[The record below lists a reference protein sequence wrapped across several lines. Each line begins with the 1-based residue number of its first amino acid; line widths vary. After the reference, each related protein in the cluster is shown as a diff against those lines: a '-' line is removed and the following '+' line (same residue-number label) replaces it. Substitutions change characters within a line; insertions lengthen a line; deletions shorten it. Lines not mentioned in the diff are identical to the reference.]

1 MRRKRTQSRLG
12 LFRQQAQACILEAM
26 DTNGGMTMR
35 YRQAAYYTVLAQRAL
50 WRTPPAGQPL
60 QPSDIKQLYS
70 DELRAALAAD
80 FALSFSL
87 AQIAEYDQSDGAAPL
102 IITDRERWAAAHAHA
117 LVYDM
122 VQPGCD
128 IARSQAGIDA
138 LCALAHPPQ
147 TSLSSTIHLC
157 DTNLGGVLAQASGM
171 VLSQPEQT
179 VYCLIDSA
187 VAQDDTPW
195 HVAKLLSPAADGTI
209 TPIIQLRSKTLLA
222 TLSTYE
228 LLTLFIGYGYEPR
241 IVDCTTA
248 DPRQPDADYAA
259 ALAWAT
265 ERTTALRQPAQ
276 PRPHKARRPLL
287 LVRTPGQLDTL
298 LAEHETQ
305 ENSLAPAEHDSGDVQ
320 PSSIARAQA
329 ALAHRKADSADSSW
343 ARTQAWLAQVVAWCE
358 PENLFDAAGN
368 LTFAETKALPHTAAA
383 HADDDHANS
392 HTAQLTATQPALS
405 ATPRRRPAI
414 EPYAVVATPPGTQ
427 RSNTLSGV
435 SSYLADLA
443 KDAAPD
449 SFRLF
454 ISPSLQS
461 GTLAQRFASH
471 PRAWQ
476 WGSQPGIAPHAPD
489 SHTMS
494 YPAAS
499 ALRGMQLGYLE
510 QGRQSVF
517 VGASV
522 YEDIGA
528 ASRSYTVALA
538 SQPSDAPLPSLN
550 TILSHQSAEQITN
563 ALDQRDAPTTV
574 YFPADSNCA
583 VVTLDMMLSSTQAIN
598 ILHASDTTQLTWL
611 TTKAA
616 RAQMHAGLATW
627 NFASHASPDIV
638 LAACGDIATTE
649 VLAAIELI
657 AHSCPAARVRCVN
670 ISSLTPRGF
679 GTLAQPVSR
688 RTLARTVTTTKPV
701 IIAYPGEERSLAAT
715 LFAYGVDSRQFDIHS
730 FGLAPCGDT
739 LMTSLIRQQASR
751 YDLAIA
757 AATCLSA
764 TGVISP
770 DDAQRLAGHCH
781 AAIEQCLAHAREH
794 HTDHP
799 MVTTWQWQQGQ

>member
-1 MRRKRTQSRLG
+1 
-12 LFRQQAQACILEAM
+12 M
-26 DTNGGMTMR
+26 DTNGGMMR
-35 YRQAAYYTVLAQRAL
+35 YRQAAYYTVLAQRTL
-50 WRTPPAGQPL
+50 WRTPPAGQPG
-60 QPSDIKQLYS
+60 QTSDIKQLYS

-80 FALSFSL
+80 FALSFSM
-87 AQIAEYDQSDGAAPL
+87 AQITEYDQSDGTAPL
-102 IITDRERWAAAHAHA
+102 IITDCDRWAAARAHA

-122 VQPGCD
+122 LQPGCN

-138 LCALAHPPQ
+138 LCALTHDPQ

-157 DTNLGGVLAQASGM
+157 DARLGGALAQASGR
-171 VLSQPEQT
+171 VLGQPEQT
-179 VYCLIDSA
+179 IYCLIDSA

-195 HVAKLLSPAADGTI
+195 HLAKLLSPATDGTI
-209 TPIIQLRSKTLLA
+209 VPIIQLRPRTLLA

-228 LLTLFIGYGYEPR
+228 LLALFIGYGYEPR

-248 DPRQPDADYAA
+248 DPRQPDADYTA

-276 PRPHKARRPLL
+276 LRPHKARRPLL
-287 LVRTPGQLDTL
+287 LVRTPEQLEAL
-298 LAEHETQ
+298 LAEHEAQ
-305 ENSLAPAEHDSGDVQ
+305 EDSPAPAEHDNGDVP

-329 ALAHRKADSADSSW
+329 ALAHRKADGTDSSQ
-343 ARTQAWLAQVVAWCE
+343 AHTQAWLAQVLAWCE

-383 HADDDHANS
+383 HADNDS
-392 HTAQLTATQPALS
+392 SPSIAQLTTTQPALS
-405 ATPRRRPAI
+405 ATPRRRLAI

-427 RSNTLSGV
+427 RSNTLSSVG
-435 SSYLADLA
+435 SYLADLA

-476 WGSQPGIAPHAPD
+476 WGSQPSTAPHASD
-489 SHTMS
+489 GYTMS
-494 YPAAS
+494 YPAAG
-499 ALRGMQLGYLE
+499 ALRGIQLGYLE
-510 QGRQSVF
+510 QGKQSIF
-517 VGASV
+517 VGASLHK
-522 YEDIGA
+522 DMSA
-528 ASRSYTVALA
+528 ASRSYTAALS
-538 SQPSDAPLPSLN
+538 SQPRGASLPSLN
-550 TILSHQSAEQITN
+550 TILSHQGAEQITN
-563 ALDQRDAPTTV
+563 ALDRRDTPTTV

-583 VVTLDMMLSSTQAIN
+583 VVALDMMLSSTQVIN
-598 ILHASDTTQLTWL
+598 ILHASDTVQPTWL

-627 NFASHASPDIV
+627 NFASHTSPDIV

-657 AHSCPAARVRCVN
+657 THSCPAARVRCVN

-715 LFAYGVDSRQFDIHS
+715 LFAYGVDGRQFDIHS
-730 FGLAPCGDT
+730 FGRAPGNDT
-739 LMTSLIRQQASR
+739 LMTSLIHQQASR
-751 YDLAIA
+751 YDLAIT

-770 DDAQRLAGHCH
+770 DDAQHLTEHCH
-781 AAIEQCLAHAREH
+781 AAIEQCLTHAREH

>member
-1 MRRKRTQSRLG
+1 
-12 LFRQQAQACILEAM
+12 M
-26 DTNGGMTMR
+26 DTNGGMTIR

-60 QPSDIKQLYS
+60 QTSDIKQTLS
-70 DELRAALAAD
+70 DELRVALAAD

-87 AQIAEYDQSDGAAPL
+87 AQIAEYDQSDGTAPL
-102 IITDRERWAAAHAHA
+102 IITDRERWAAARAHA

-157 DTNLGGVLAQASGM
+157 DTNLGGVLAQASGR
-171 VLSQPEQT
+171 VLGQPEQT
-179 VYCLIDSA
+179 IYCLIDSA
-187 VAQDDTPW
+187 AAQDDTSW
-195 HVAKLLSPAADGTI
+195 HLAKLLNPATDGTI
-209 TPIIQLRSKTLLA
+209 TPIIQLRPKTLLA

-228 LLTLFIGYGYEPR
+228 LLALFIGYGYEPR

-248 DPRQPDADYAA
+248 DPHQPDADYTA
-259 ALAWAT
+259 ALAWAAECT
-265 ERTTALRQPAQ
+265 AALRQSAQ

-287 LVRTPGQLDTL
+287 IVRTPEQFEALLDD
-298 LAEHETQ
+298 HEAQ
-305 ENSLAPAEHDSGDVQ
+305 ESSPAPAENNTGGAQ

-329 ALAHRKADSADSSW
+329 ALAHRKADGADSSW
-343 ARTQAWLAQVVAWCE
+343 ARTQAWLAQVLAWCE
-358 PENLFDAAGN
+358 PESLFDAAGN
-368 LTFAETKALPHTAAA
+368 LTFAEMKALPHTAAA
-383 HADDDHANS
+383 HADNDS
-392 HTAQLTATQPALS
+392 SPSIAQLTTAQPALS
-405 ATPRRRPAI
+405 ATPRRRSAI

-427 RSNTLSGV
+427 RSNTLS
-435 SSYLADLA
+435 SASLYLADLA

-449 SFRLF
+449 NFRLF

-476 WGSQPGIAPHAPD
+476 WGSQPSIAPHAPD
-489 SHTMS
+489 GHMMI
-494 YPAAS
+494 YPAAG

-517 VGASV
+517 VGASLH
-522 YEDIGA
+522 EDMSA
-528 ASRSYTVALA
+528 ASCSYTAALS
-538 SQPSDAPLPSLN
+538 SQPSSAPLPSLN
-550 TILSHQSAEQITN
+550 TILSHQSAEQVTN

-583 VVTLDMMLSSTQAIN
+583 VVALDTMLSSTQAIN
-598 ILHASDTTQLTWL
+598 ILHASDTTQPTWL

-616 RAQMHAGLATW
+616 RAQMQAGLATW
-627 NFASHASPDIV
+627 NFVSQTNPDIV
-638 LAACGDIATTE
+638 LAACGDVATTE

-688 RTLARTVTTTKPV
+688 RTLARTLTATKPV

-730 FGLAPCGDT
+730 FGLTPRGDT
-739 LMTSLIRQQASR
+739 LMTSLISQQASR

-757 AATCLSA
+757 AATYLSA

-770 DDAQRLAGHCH
+770 DDAQRLTGHCQ

>member
-1 MRRKRTQSRLG
+1 
-12 LFRQQAQACILEAM
+12 
-26 DTNGGMTMR
+26 MR

-50 WRTPPAGQPL
+50 WRTLPAGQLL

-87 AQIAEYDQSDGAAPL
+87 AQIAEYAQSDGAAPL
-102 IITDRERWAAAHAHA
+102 IITDRERWIAARAHA

-122 VQPGCD
+122 LQSDCD
-128 IARSQAGIDA
+128 IACSQAGIDT
-138 LCALAHPPQ
+138 LCTLTHDPQ
-147 TSLSSTIHLC
+147 TSLSDAIHLC
-157 DTNLGGVLAQASGM
+157 DARLGGALAQASGRI
-171 VLSQPEQT
+171 LGQPEQT
-179 VYCLIDSA
+179 IYCLIDSA

-195 HVAKLLSPAADGTI
+195 HLAKLLSPATDGTI
-209 TPIIQLRSKTLLA
+209 VPIIQLRPRTLLA

-228 LLTLFIGYGYEPR
+228 LLALFIGYGYEPR

-248 DPRQPDADYAA
+248 DPRQPDADYTA

-276 PRPHKARRPLL
+276 LRPHKARRPLL
-287 LVRTPGQLDTL
+287 LVRTPEQLEAL
-298 LAEHETQ
+298 LAEHEAQ
-305 ENSLAPAEHDSGDVQ
+305 EDSPAPAEHDNGDVQ

-329 ALAHRKADSADSSW
+329 ALAHRKTDGTDSSQ
-343 ARTQAWLAQVVAWCE
+343 AHTQAWLAQVLAWCE

-383 HADDDHANS
+383 HADNDSSLGA
-392 HTAQLTATQPALS
+392 AQLTATQPALS
-405 ATPRRRPAI
+405 ATRLRQPAI

-435 SSYLADLA
+435 SSYLADLT
-443 KDAAPD
+443 KDAALD

-476 WGSQPGIAPHAPD
+476 WGSQPSTAPHASD
-489 SHTMS
+489 GYTMS
-494 YPAAS
+494 YPAAG

-517 VGASV
+517 VGASLH
-522 YEDIGA
+522 EDMSA
-528 ASRSYTVALA
+528 ASRSYTAALS
-538 SQPSDAPLPSLN
+538 SQPSNAPLPSLN
-550 TILSHQSAEQITN
+550 TILSHQSAEQVTN

-583 VVTLDMMLSSTQAIN
+583 VVTLDMMLSSAQVIN

-627 NFASHASPDIV
+627 NFASHTSPDIV

-657 AHSCPAARVRCVN
+657 THSCPAARVRCVN

-715 LFAYGVDSRQFDIHS
+715 LFAYGVDGRQFAIHS
-730 FGLAPCGDT
+730 FGLAPRGDT
-739 LMTSLIRQQASR
+739 LMTSLISQQASR

-770 DDAQRLAGHCH
+770 DEAQRLAGHCH

>member
-1 MRRKRTQSRLG
+1 
-12 LFRQQAQACILEAM
+12 M

-35 YRQAAYYTVLAQRAL
+35 YRQAAYYTVLAQHAL
-50 WRTPPAGQPL
+50 WRTLPAGQLL
-60 QPSDIKQLYS
+60 QPSDIKQLDS

-87 AQIAEYDQSDGAAPL
+87 AQIAEYAQSDSAAPL
-102 IITDRERWAAAHAHA
+102 IITDRERWAAARAHA

-122 VQPGCD
+122 LQPGCD

-138 LCALAHPPQ
+138 LCTLTHDPQ
-147 TSLSSTIHLC
+147 TSLSDAIHLC
-157 DTNLGGVLAQASGM
+157 DARLGGALAQASGR
-171 VLSQPEQT
+171 VLGQPEQT
-179 VYCLIDSA
+179 IYCLIDSA

-195 HVAKLLSPAADGTI
+195 HLAKLLSPATDGTI
-209 TPIIQLRSKTLLA
+209 IPIIQLRPKTLLA

-228 LLTLFIGYGYEPR
+228 LLALFIGYGYEPR

-248 DPRQPDADYAA
+248 DPRQLDADYAA
-259 ALAWAT
+259 ALVWAT
-265 ERTTALRQPAQ
+265 ERTATLRQPAQ

-287 LVRTPGQLDTL
+287 LVRTPEQLETL
-298 LAEHETQ
+298 LDYDEAQ
-305 ENSLAPAEHDSGDVQ
+305 EASLAPAEHDSSDVQ
-320 PSSIARAQA
+320 PSSITRAQA
-329 ALAHRKADSADSSW
+329 ALAHRKADSTDSSQ
-343 ARTQAWLAQVVAWCE
+343 AHTQAWLAQVLAWCE

-383 HADDDHANS
+383 HADNDSSSGA
-392 HTAQLTATQPALS
+392 AQLTATQPALS
-405 ATPRRRPAI
+405 ATRLRRPAM

-427 RSNTLSGV
+427 RSNTLSSA

-443 KDAAPD
+443 KDAASD

-461 GTLAQRFASH
+461 GTLAQRFTSS

-476 WGSQPGIAPHAPD
+476 WGNQPSAAPHAPD
-489 SHTMS
+489 GHTMS
-494 YPAAS
+494 YPAAG

-522 YEDIGA
+522 HEDMSA
-528 ASRSYTVALA
+528 ASRSYTAALA
-538 SQPSDAPLPSLN
+538 SQPSSTSLPSLN
-550 TILSHQSAEQITN
+550 TILSHQSAEQVTN
-563 ALDQRDAPTTV
+563 VLDQRDAPTTV

-583 VVTLDMMLSSTQAIN
+583 VVALDMMLSSTQVIN
-598 ILHASDTTQLTWL
+598 VLHASDTAQPTWL

-627 NFASHASPDIV
+627 NFASHTSPDIV
-638 LAACGDIATTE
+638 LAACGDVATTE

-715 LFAYGVDSRQFDIHS
+715 LFAYGVDGRQFDIHN

-739 LMTSLIRQQASR
+739 LMTSLISQQASR

-770 DDAQRLAGHCH
+770 DEAQCLVGHCH

>member
-1 MRRKRTQSRLG
+1 
-12 LFRQQAQACILEAM
+12 M
-26 DTNGGMTMR
+26 DTNGGMTIR

-60 QPSDIKQLYS
+60 QTSDIKQTLS
-70 DELRAALAAD
+70 DELRVALAAD

-87 AQIAEYDQSDGAAPL
+87 AQIAEYDQSDGTAPL
-102 IITDRERWAAAHAHA
+102 IITDRERWAAARAHA

-157 DTNLGGVLAQASGM
+157 DTNLGGVLAQASGR
-171 VLSQPEQT
+171 VLGQPEQT
-179 VYCLIDSA
+179 IYCLIDSA

-195 HVAKLLSPAADGTI
+195 YLTKLLSPATDGTI
-209 TPIIQLRSKTLLA
+209 IPIIQLRPKTLLA

-228 LLTLFIGYGYEPR
+228 LLALFIGYGYEPR

-248 DPRQPDADYAA
+248 DPHQPDADYTA
-259 ALAWAT
+259 ALAWAAECT
-265 ERTTALRQPAQ
+265 AALRQSAQ

-287 LVRTPGQLDTL
+287 IVRTPEQFESLLDD
-298 LAEHETQ
+298 HEAQ
-305 ENSLAPAEHDSGDVQ
+305 ESSPAPAEHGSGDVQ
-320 PSSIARAQA
+320 PSSIARAQV
-329 ALAHRKADSADSSW
+329 ALAHRKADGADSSW
-343 ARTQAWLAQVVAWCE
+343 ARTQAWLAQVLAWCE

-383 HADDDHANS
+383 HADNDSSLD
-392 HTAQLTATQPALS
+392 TAQLTATQPALS

-427 RSNTLSGV
+427 RSNTLSHVGL
-435 SSYLADLA
+435 YLADLA
-443 KDAAPD
+443 KDAALD

-461 GTLAQRFASH
+461 GTLAQRFASS

-476 WGSQPGIAPHAPD
+476 WGNQPSAAPYAPD
-489 SHTMS
+489 GHTMS
-494 YPAAS
+494 YPTAR

-517 VGASV
+517 VGASLH
-522 YEDIGA
+522 EDMSA
-528 ASRSYTVALA
+528 ASYSYTAALS
-538 SQPSDAPLPSLN
+538 SQPSGALLPSLN
-550 TILSHQSAEQITN
+550 TILSHQSTEQITN
-563 ALDQRDAPTTV
+563 ALNQRDTPTTV

-583 VVTLDMMLSSTQAIN
+583 VVALDMMLSSTQAIN
-598 ILHASDTTQLTWL
+598 ILHASDTTQPTWL

-616 RAQMHAGLATW
+616 RAQMNAGLATW
-627 NFASHASPDIV
+627 NFASHTSPDIV
-638 LAACGDIATTE
+638 LAACGDVATTE

-657 AHSCPAARVRCVN
+657 NQSCPAARVRCVN

-679 GTLAQPVSR
+679 GTLAQPVSQ
-688 RTLARTVTTTKPV
+688 RTLARTLTTTKPV

-715 LFAYGVDSRQFDIHS
+715 LFAYGVDGRQFDIHS
-730 FGLAPCGDT
+730 FGLTPHGDT
-739 LMTSLIRQQASR
+739 LMMNLIHQQASR

-757 AATCLSA
+757 AATCLSV

-770 DDAQRLAGHCH
+770 DDAQRLTGHCQ

-799 MVTTWQWQQGQ
+799 MVTTWQWQQGK

>member
-1 MRRKRTQSRLG
+1 
-12 LFRQQAQACILEAM
+12 M
-26 DTNGGMTMR
+26 DTNGGMTIR

-50 WRTPPAGQPL
+50 WRTLPAGQPL

-70 DELRAALAAD
+70 DELRVALAAD

-87 AQIAEYDQSDGAAPL
+87 AQIAEYDQSDGTAPL
-102 IITDRERWAAAHAHA
+102 IITDRERWAAARAHA

-122 VQPGCD
+122 LQPDCD

-138 LCALAHPPQ
+138 LCTLTHDPQ
-147 TSLSSTIHLC
+147 TSLSNAIHLC
-157 DTNLGGVLAQASGM
+157 DARLGGALAQASGR
-171 VLSQPEQT
+171 VLSQPEQMI
-179 VYCLIDSA
+179 YCLIDSMA
-187 VAQDDTPW
+187 AQDDAPW
-195 HVAKLLSPAADGTI
+195 HLAKLLSPATDGTI
-209 TPIIQLRSKTLLA
+209 IPIIQLRPKTLLA

-228 LLTLFIGYGYEPR
+228 LLALFIGYGYEPR

-259 ALAWAT
+259 ALTWAAECT
-265 ERTTALRQPAQ
+265 AALRQPAQ

-287 LVRTPGQLDTL
+287 IVRIPEQFEVLLDD
-298 LAEHETQ
+298 HEAQ
-305 ENSLAPAEHDSGDVQ
+305 ESSPTPAENDTSDAQ

-329 ALAHRKADSADSSW
+329 ALAHRKADGADSSW
-343 ARTQAWLAQVVAWCE
+343 ADTQAWLAQVLAWCE
-358 PENLFDAAGN
+358 PENLFDTAGN
-368 LTFAETKALPHTAAA
+368 LILTKAKALPHTAAA
-383 HADDDHANS
+383 HADNDS
-392 HTAQLTATQPALS
+392 SLGTAQLTATQPALS
-405 ATPRRRPAI
+405 ATRLRRPAI

-427 RSNTLSGV
+427 RSNTLSHVG
-435 SSYLADLA
+435 SYLSDLS
-443 KDAAPD
+443 KDEAPD

-461 GTLAQRFASH
+461 GTLAQRFASN

-476 WGSQPGIAPHAPD
+476 WGSQPSVAPHTPD
-489 SHTMS
+489 GHMMS
-494 YPAAS
+494 YPAAG

-517 VGASV
+517 VGASLHK
-522 YEDIGA
+522 DMSA
-528 ASRSYTVALA
+528 ASRSYTAALS
-538 SQPSDAPLPSLN
+538 SQPSGASLPSLN

-563 ALDQRDAPTTV
+563 ALDQRDAPATV

-583 VVTLDMMLSSTQAIN
+583 VVALDMMLSSTQVIN
-598 ILHASDTTQLTWL
+598 VLHASDTTQPTWL

-627 NFASHASPDIV
+627 NFASHTSPDIV
-638 LAACGDIATTE
+638 LAACGDVATTE

-679 GTLAQPVSR
+679 GTLAQPVSQ
-688 RTLARTVTTTKPV
+688 RTLARTLTTTKPV

-730 FGLAPCGDT
+730 FGLAPCSDT
-739 LMTSLIRQQASR
+739 LMMSLISQQASR

-764 TGVISP
+764 TGVISS
-770 DDAQRLAGHCH
+770 DDAQRLAGHCQ
-781 AAIEQCLAHAREH
+781 AAIDQCLVHAREH

-799 MVTTWQWQQGQ
+799 MVTTWQWQQGK

>member
-1 MRRKRTQSRLG
+1 
-12 LFRQQAQACILEAM
+12 
-26 DTNGGMTMR
+26 MR

-50 WRTPPAGQPL
+50 WRTLPAGQPL
-60 QPSDIKQLYS
+60 QASDIKQLYS

-80 FALSFSL
+80 FVLSFSL
-87 AQIAEYDQSDGAAPL
+87 AQIAEYTQSDGAAPL
-102 IITDRERWAAAHAHA
+102 IITDRDRWAAARAYA
-117 LVYDM
+117 LVYDAL
-122 VQPGCD
+122 QPGCD

-138 LCALAHPPQ
+138 LCARAQDRPQ
-147 TSLSSTIHLC
+147 SSLSSTIQLC
-157 DTNLGGVLAQASGM
+157 DTRLGGALAQASGRA
-171 VLSQPEQT
+171 LGQPEQT
-179 VYCLIDSA
+179 IYCLIDSA

-195 HVAKLLSPAADGTI
+195 HLAKLLSPATDGTI
-209 TPIIQLRSKTLLA
+209 IPIIQLRPKTLLA

-228 LLTLFIGYGYEPR
+228 LLALFIGYGYEPR

-248 DPRQPDADYAA
+248 DPRQPDADYTA

-276 PRPHKARRPLL
+276 LRPHKVRRPLL
-287 LVRTPGQLDTL
+287 LVRTPEQLEAL
-298 LAEHETQ
+298 LAEHEAQ
-305 ENSLAPAEHDSGDVQ
+305 ENAPAPAEHDSGDVQ

-329 ALAHRKADSADSSW
+329 ALAHRKADGANSSQ
-343 ARTQAWLAQVVAWCE
+343 AHTQAWLAQILAWCE
-358 PENLFDAAGN
+358 PEDLFDAAGN
-368 LTFAETKALPHTAAA
+368 LTFAETKALPHTATA
-383 HADDDHANS
+383 HTDNDFSLGA
-392 HTAQLTATQPALS
+392 AQLTATQPALS
-405 ATPRRRPAI
+405 ATQLRRPAI

-427 RSNTLSGV
+427 RSNTLSRVG
-435 SSYLADLA
+435 SYLADLA

-476 WGSQPGIAPHAPD
+476 WGSQPSIAPHASD
-489 SHTMS
+489 GYTMS
-494 YPAAS
+494 YPAAGV
-499 ALRGMQLGYLE
+499 LRGMQLGYLE

-517 VGASV
+517 VGASLH
-522 YEDIGA
+522 EDMSA
-528 ASRSYTVALA
+528 ASCSYTAALS
-538 SQPSDAPLPSLN
+538 SQPSSAPLPSLN
-550 TILSHQSAEQITN
+550 TILSHQSAEQVTN
-563 ALDQRDAPTTV
+563 ALNQRDAPTTV

-583 VVTLDMMLSSTQAIN
+583 VVALDMMLSSAQVIN
-598 ILHASDTTQLTWL
+598 VLHASDTTQPTWL

-616 RAQMHAGLATW
+616 RAQMQAGLATW
-627 NFASHASPDIV
+627 NFASHTSPDIV
-638 LAACGDIATTE
+638 LAACGDVATTE

-657 AHSCPAARVRCVN
+657 AHSCPTARVRCVN

-679 GTLAQPVSR
+679 GTLTQPVSR

-701 IIAYPGEERSLAAT
+701 IIAYPSEERSLAAT
-715 LFAYGVDSRQFDIHS
+715 LFAYGVDGRQFDIHN

-739 LMTSLIRQQASR
+739 LMTSLINQQASR

-757 AATCLSA
+757 AATYLSA

-770 DDAQRLAGHCH
+770 DDAQRLTGHCQ

-799 MVTTWQWQQGQ
+799 VVTTWQWQQGK

>member
-1 MRRKRTQSRLG
+1 
-12 LFRQQAQACILEAM
+12 
-26 DTNGGMTMR
+26 MR

-50 WRTPPAGQPL
+50 WRTLPAGQLL
-60 QPSDIKQLYS
+60 QPSDIKQLCS

-87 AQIAEYDQSDGAAPL
+87 AQVADYTQADGAAPL
-102 IITDRERWAAAHAHA
+102 ITTDRERWAAARAHA

-128 IARSQAGIDA
+128 IARSQAGIDT
-138 LCALAHPPQ
+138 LCTLTHDSQ

-157 DTNLGGVLAQASGM
+157 DARLGGALAQASGRA
-171 VLSQPEQT
+171 LGQPEQT
-179 VYCLIDSA
+179 IYCLIDSA
-187 VAQDDTPW
+187 VAQDGTPW
-195 HVAKLLSPAADGTI
+195 HLAKLLSPATDGTI
-209 TPIIQLRSKTLLA
+209 IPIIQLRPKTLLA

-228 LLTLFIGYGYEPR
+228 LLALFIGYGYEPR

-248 DPRQPDADYAA
+248 DPCQLDADYAA

-265 ERTTALRQPAQ
+265 ERTAALRQPAQ

-287 LVRTPGQLDTL
+287 LVRTPEQLETL
-298 LAEHETQ
+298 LAEHEAQ
-305 ENSLAPAEHDSGDVQ
+305 ENSLAPAEHDGGDVQ

-329 ALAHRKADSADSSW
+329 ALAHRKADGADLGQ
-343 ARTQAWLAQVVAWCE
+343 AGTQAWLAQVLAWCE

-383 HADDDHANS
+383 HADNDPSSGA
-392 HTAQLTATQPALS
+392 AQLTATQPALS
-405 ATPRRRPAI
+405 ATRLRQPAI

-449 SFRLF
+449 NFRLF

-476 WGSQPGIAPHAPD
+476 WGSQPSVAPHTPD
-489 SHTMS
+489 GHTMS
-494 YPAAS
+494 YPAAR

-510 QGRQSVF
+510 QGKQSVF
-517 VGASV
+517 VGASLH
-522 YEDIGA
+522 EDMSA
-528 ASRSYTVALA
+528 ASRSYTAALS
-538 SQPSDAPLPSLN
+538 SQPRGASLPSLN
-550 TILSHQSAEQITN
+550 TILSHQSAEQVTN
-563 ALDQRDAPTTV
+563 ALNQRDAPTTV

-583 VVTLDMMLSSTQAIN
+583 VVALDMMLSSTQTIN
-598 ILHASDTTQLTWL
+598 MLHASDTTQPTWL

-638 LAACGDIATTE
+638 LAACGDVATTE

-657 AHSCPAARVRCVN
+657 AHACPAARVRCVN

-679 GTLAQPVSR
+679 GTLTQPVSR
-688 RTLARTVTTTKPV
+688 RTLARTLTTTKPV

-715 LFAYGVDSRQFDIHS
+715 LFAYGVDGQQFDIHS
-730 FGLAPCGDT
+730 FSLTPHGDT
-739 LMTSLIRQQASR
+739 LMTSLISQQASR

-770 DDAQRLAGHCH
+770 DDTQRLTGHCH
-781 AAIEQCLAHAREH
+781 TAIEQCLAHAREH

-799 MVTTWQWQQGQ
+799 MVTTWRWQQGQ

>member
-1 MRRKRTQSRLG
+1 
-12 LFRQQAQACILEAM
+12 
-26 DTNGGMTMR
+26 MR
-35 YRQAAYYTVLAQRAL
+35 YRQAAYYTVLAQRVL
-50 WRTPPAGQPL
+50 WRTPLAGQPL
-60 QPSDIKQLYS
+60 QPSDIKQTLS

-87 AQIAEYDQSDGAAPL
+87 AQIAEYAQSDGAAPL
-102 IITDRERWAAAHAHA
+102 IITDRERWAAARAHT
-117 LVYDM
+117 LVYDTL
-122 VQPGCD
+122 QPGCD

-138 LCALAHPPQ
+138 LCTLIHNPQ
-147 TSLSSTIHLC
+147 TSLSDAIHLC
-157 DTNLGGVLAQASGM
+157 DARLGGALAQASGRA
-171 VLSQPEQT
+171 LGQPEQMI
-179 VYCLIDSA
+179 YCLVDSA

-195 HVAKLLSPAADGTI
+195 HLAKLLSPAADGTI
-209 TPIIQLRSKTLLA
+209 IPIIQLRPKTLLA

-228 LLTLFIGYGYEPR
+228 LLALFIGYGYEPR

-248 DPRQPDADYAA
+248 DPRQPDADYTA

-276 PRPHKARRPLL
+276 LRPHKVRRPLL
-287 LVRTPGQLDTL
+287 LVRTPEQLEAL
-298 LAEHETQ
+298 LAEHEAQ
-305 ENSLAPAEHDSGDVQ
+305 ENAPAPAEHDSGDVQ

-329 ALAHRKADSADSSW
+329 ALAHRKADGTDSSQ
-343 ARTQAWLAQVVAWCE
+343 ARTQAWLAHVLAWCE

-383 HADDDHANS
+383 HADNDPSSGA
-392 HTAQLTATQPALS
+392 AQLTTTQPALS
-405 ATPRRRPAI
+405 ATRLRRPAI
-414 EPYAVVATPPGTQ
+414 EPYAVVATPPGTK
-427 RSNTLSGV
+427 RSNTLSRVG
-435 SSYLADLA
+435 SYLADLA

-449 SFRLF
+449 NFRLF

-461 GTLAQRFASH
+461 GMLAQRFASS

-476 WGSQPGIAPHAPD
+476 WGSQPNIAPHASD
-489 SHTMS
+489 GHTMS
-494 YPAAS
+494 YPAAG
-499 ALRGMQLGYLE
+499 ALRGIQLGYLE
-510 QGRQSVF
+510 QGKQSVF
-517 VGASV
+517 VGASLH
-522 YEDIGA
+522 EDMSA
-528 ASRSYTVALA
+528 ASRSYTAALS
-538 SQPSDAPLPSLN
+538 SQPRGTSLPSLN
-550 TILSHQSAEQITN
+550 IILSHQSAEQVTN

-583 VVTLDMMLSSTQAIN
+583 VVTFDMMLSSTQAIN
-598 ILHASDTTQLTWL
+598 VLHASDTTQPTWL

-616 RAQMHAGLATW
+616 RAQMQAGLATW

-638 LAACGDIATTE
+638 LAACGDVATTE

-657 AHSCPAARVRCVN
+657 THSCPAARVRCVN

-679 GTLAQPVSR
+679 GTLTQPVSR
-688 RTLARTVTTTKPV
+688 RTLARTLTTTKPV

-715 LFAYGVDSRQFDIHS
+715 LFAYGVDGQQFDIHS
-730 FGLAPCGDT
+730 FSLTPHGDT
-739 LMTSLIRQQASR
+739 LMTSLISQQASR

-770 DDAQRLAGHCH
+770 DDTQRLTGHCH
-781 AAIEQCLAHAREH
+781 TAIEQCLAHAREH

-799 MVTTWQWQQGQ
+799 MVTTWRWQQGQ

>member
-1 MRRKRTQSRLG
+1 M
-12 LFRQQAQACILEAM
+12 
-26 DTNGGMTMR
+26 
-35 YRQAAYYTVLAQRAL
+35 LAQRAL
-50 WRTPPAGQPL
+50 WRTLPAGQPL

-87 AQIAEYDQSDGAAPL
+87 AQIAEYAQSDGAAPL
-102 IITDRERWAAAHAHA
+102 IITDRERWAAARAHA

-122 VQPGCD
+122 VQPSCD

-138 LCALAHPPQ
+138 LCTLTHDLQ
-147 TSLSSTIHLC
+147 TSLSNAIHLC
-157 DTNLGGVLAQASGM
+157 DARLGGALAQASGRA
-171 VLSQPEQT
+171 LGQPEQT
-179 VYCLIDSA
+179 IYCLIDSA
-187 VAQDDTPW
+187 VAQDDAPW
-195 HVAKLLSPAADGTI
+195 HLAKLLSPATDGTI

-228 LLTLFIGYGYEPR
+228 LLALFIGYGYEPR

-343 ARTQAWLAQVVAWCE
+343 ARTQAWLAHVLAWCE

-368 LTFAETKALPHTAAA
+368 LTFTETKALPHTAAA
-383 HADDDHANS
+383 HADNDS
-392 HTAQLTATQPALS
+392 SSRTAQLTATQPALS
-405 ATPRRRPAI
+405 ATLLRRPAI

-435 SSYLADLA
+435 SSYLADLI

-461 GTLAQRFASH
+461 GTLAQCFASH

-476 WGSQPGIAPHAPD
+476 WGSQPSIAPHAPD
-489 SHTMS
+489 GHTMS
-494 YPAAS
+494 YPAAGV
-499 ALRGMQLGYLE
+499 LRGMQLGYLE

-517 VGASV
+517 VGASLH
-522 YEDIGA
+522 EDMSA
-528 ASRSYTVALA
+528 ASRSYTAALS
-538 SQPSDAPLPSLN
+538 SQPRGASLPSLN
-550 TILSHQSAEQITN
+550 TILSHQNAEQVTN
-563 ALDQRDAPTTV
+563 ALNQRDAPATV

-583 VVTLDMMLSSTQAIN
+583 VVTLDMMLSSTQVIN
-598 ILHASDTTQLTWL
+598 ILHASDTTQPTWL

-627 NFASHASPDIV
+627 NFASHATPDIV
-638 LAACGDIATTE
+638 LAACGDVATTE

-679 GTLAQPVSR
+679 GTLTQPVSR
-688 RTLARTVTTTKPV
+688 RTLARTLTTTKPV

-715 LFAYGVDSRQFDIHS
+715 LFAYGVDGRQFDIHS
-730 FGLAPCGDT
+730 FGLALRGDT
-739 LMTSLIRQQASR
+739 LMTSLINQQASR

>member
-1 MRRKRTQSRLG
+1 
-12 LFRQQAQACILEAM
+12 
-26 DTNGGMTMR
+26 MR

-50 WRTPPAGQPL
+50 WRTLPAGQPL

-87 AQIAEYDQSDGAAPL
+87 AQIAEYAQSDGAAPL
-102 IITDRERWAAAHAHA
+102 IITDRERWAAARAHA

-122 VQPGCD
+122 VQPSCD

-138 LCALAHPPQ
+138 LCTLTHDLQ
-147 TSLSSTIHLC
+147 TSLSNAIHLC
-157 DTNLGGVLAQASGM
+157 DARLGGALAQASGRA
-171 VLSQPEQT
+171 LGQPEQT
-179 VYCLIDSA
+179 IYCLIDSA
-187 VAQDDTPW
+187 VAQDDAPW
-195 HVAKLLSPAADGTI
+195 HLAKLLSPATDGTI

-228 LLTLFIGYGYEPR
+228 LLALFIGYGYEPR

-343 ARTQAWLAQVVAWCE
+343 ARTQAWLAHVLAWCE

-368 LTFAETKALPHTAAA
+368 LTFTETKALPHTAAA
-383 HADDDHANS
+383 HADNDS
-392 HTAQLTATQPALS
+392 SSRTAQLTATQPALS
-405 ATPRRRPAI
+405 ATLLRRPAI

-435 SSYLADLA
+435 SSYLADLI

-461 GTLAQRFASH
+461 GTLAQCFASH

-476 WGSQPGIAPHAPD
+476 WGSQPSIAPHAPD
-489 SHTMS
+489 GHTMS
-494 YPAAS
+494 YPAAGV
-499 ALRGMQLGYLE
+499 LRGMQLGYLE

-517 VGASV
+517 VGASLH
-522 YEDIGA
+522 EDMSA
-528 ASRSYTVALA
+528 ASRSYTAALS
-538 SQPSDAPLPSLN
+538 SQPRGASLPSLN
-550 TILSHQSAEQITN
+550 TILSHQNAEQVTN
-563 ALDQRDAPTTV
+563 ALNQRDAPATV

-583 VVTLDMMLSSTQAIN
+583 VVTLDMMLSSTQVIN
-598 ILHASDTTQLTWL
+598 ILHASDTTQPTWL

-627 NFASHASPDIV
+627 NFASHATPDIV
-638 LAACGDIATTE
+638 LAACGDVATTE

-679 GTLAQPVSR
+679 GTLTQPVSR
-688 RTLARTVTTTKPV
+688 RTLARTLTTTKPV

-715 LFAYGVDSRQFDIHS
+715 LFAYGVDGRQFDIHS
-730 FGLAPCGDT
+730 FGLALRGDT
-739 LMTSLIRQQASR
+739 LMTSLINQQASR

>member
-1 MRRKRTQSRLG
+1 
-12 LFRQQAQACILEAM
+12 
-26 DTNGGMTMR
+26 MR

-50 WRTPPAGQPL
+50 WRTPPAGQLL

-80 FALSFSL
+80 FALNFSL
-87 AQIAEYDQSDGAAPL
+87 AQIAEYDQSDGTAPL
-102 IITDRERWAAAHAHA
+102 IIIDRERWAAARAHA
-117 LVYDM
+117 LVYDI

-138 LCALAHPPQ
+138 LCARAQDCPQ
-147 TSLSSTIHLC
+147 SSLSSTIHLC
-157 DTNLGGVLAQASGM
+157 DARLGGALAQASGRA
-171 VLSQPEQT
+171 LGQPEQT
-179 VYCLIDSA
+179 IYCLIDSA
-187 VAQDDTPW
+187 VAQDDAPW
-195 HVAKLLSPAADGTI
+195 HLAKLLNPATDGTI
-209 TPIIQLRSKTLLA
+209 IPIIQLRPKTLLT

-228 LLTLFIGYGYEPR
+228 LLALFIGYGYEPR

-248 DPRQPDADYAA
+248 DPHQPDADYTA
-259 ALAWAT
+259 ALTWAT
-265 ERTTALRQPAQ
+265 ECTAALRQSDQ
-276 PRPHKARRPLL
+276 LRPHKARRPLL
-287 LVRTPGQLDTL
+287 IVRTPEQIEALLD
-298 LAEHETQ
+298 ERETQ
-305 ENSLAPAEHDSGDVQ
+305 ESSPAPAENDTSDAQ
-320 PSSIARAQA
+320 PSSITRAQV
-329 ALAHRKADSADSSW
+329 ALAHRKANGDDSSW
-343 ARTQAWLAQVVAWCE
+343 ARTQAWLAQVFAWCE

-368 LTFAETKALPHTAAA
+368 LTFAKTKALPHTAAA
-383 HADDDHANS
+383 HVDNDS
-392 HTAQLTATQPALS
+392 SPSIAQLTTTQPALS
-405 ATPRRRPAI
+405 TTPRRQPAI

-427 RSNTLSGV
+427 CSNTLSSV
-435 SSYLADLA
+435 SSYLSDLA
-443 KDAAPD
+443 KDAASD

-461 GTLAQRFASH
+461 GTLAQRFASS

-476 WGSQPGIAPHAPD
+476 WGNQPSAAPHAPD
-489 SHTMS
+489 GYTIS
-494 YPAAS
+494 YPAAG

-517 VGASV
+517 VGASLH
-522 YEDIGA
+522 EDIGA
-528 ASRSYTVALA
+528 ASRSYTAALS

-550 TILSHQSAEQITN
+550 TILPHQSTEQVTN

-583 VVTLDMMLSSTQAIN
+583 VVALDMMLSSTQVIN
-598 ILHASDTTQLTWL
+598 MLHASDTTQPTWL

-616 RAQMHAGLATW
+616 RAQMQAGLATW

-638 LAACGDIATTE
+638 LAACGDVATTE

-679 GTLAQPVSR
+679 GTLTQPVSR
-688 RTLARTVTTTKPV
+688 RTFARTLTTTKPV
-701 IIAYPGEERSLAAT
+701 IIAYPSEERSLAAT

-730 FGLAPCGDT
+730 FGLTPHGDT
-739 LMTSLIRQQASR
+739 LMMNLIHQQASR

-770 DDAQRLAGHCH
+770 DDAQRLTQHCH

-799 MVTTWQWQQGQ
+799 MVTTWQWQQGK

>member
-1 MRRKRTQSRLG
+1 
-12 LFRQQAQACILEAM
+12 
-26 DTNGGMTMR
+26 MR
-35 YRQAAYYTVLAQRAL
+35 YRQVAYYTVLAQHAL
-50 WRTPPAGQPL
+50 WRTLPAGQLL
-60 QPSDIKQLYS
+60 QPSDIKQLDS

-87 AQIAEYDQSDGAAPL
+87 AQIAEYAQSDGAASL
-102 IITDRERWAAAHAHA
+102 IITDRERWAAARAHA

-122 VQPGCD
+122 LQPGCD
-128 IARSQAGIDA
+128 ITRSQAGIDT
-138 LCALAHPPQ
+138 LCTLTHDPQ
-147 TSLSSTIHLC
+147 TSLSDAIHLC
-157 DTNLGGVLAQASGM
+157 DARLGGALAQASGRA
-171 VLSQPEQT
+171 LGQPEQMI
-179 VYCLIDSA
+179 YCLVNSA
-187 VAQDDTPW
+187 VAQDDTSW
-195 HVAKLLSPAADGTI
+195 HLAKLLSPATDGTI
-209 TPIIQLRSKTLLA
+209 IPIIQLRPKTLLA

-228 LLTLFIGYGYEPR
+228 LLALFIGYGYEPR

-248 DPRQPDADYAA
+248 DPRQSDADYAA
-259 ALAWAT
+259 ALVWAT
-265 ERTTALRQPAQ
+265 ERTAALRQPAQ

-287 LVRTPGQLDTL
+287 LVRTPEQLEAL
-298 LAEHETQ
+298 LAEHKAQ
-305 ENSLAPAEHDSGDVQ
+305 EDSLDDSGDVQ

-329 ALAHRKADSADSSW
+329 ALAHRKADGTDSSQ
-343 ARTQAWLAQVVAWCE
+343 AGTQAWLTQVLAWCE

-383 HADDDHANS
+383 HADNDS
-392 HTAQLTATQPALS
+392 SSRTAQLTATQPALS
-405 ATPRRRPAI
+405 ATRLRQPAI

-427 RSNTLSGV
+427 RSNTLSHVGL
-435 SSYLADLA
+435 YLADLA

-476 WGSQPGIAPHAPD
+476 WGSQPSIAPHAPD
-489 SHTMS
+489 GHMMS
-494 YPAAS
+494 YPAAG

-517 VGASV
+517 VGASLH
-522 YEDIGA
+522 EDMSA
-528 ASRSYTVALA
+528 ASRSYTAALS
-538 SQPSDAPLPSLN
+538 SQPSGAPLPSLN
-550 TILSHQSAEQITN
+550 TILSHQSAEQVTN
-563 ALDQRDAPTTV
+563 ALNQRDAPTTV

-583 VVTLDMMLSSTQAIN
+583 VVALDMMLSSTQVIN
-598 ILHASDTTQLTWL
+598 VLHASDTTQPTWL

-616 RAQMHAGLATW
+616 RAQMQAGLATW
-627 NFASHASPDIV
+627 NFASHTSPDIV
-638 LAACGDIATTE
+638 LAACGDVATTE

-657 AHSCPAARVRCVN
+657 NQSCPAARVRCVN

-679 GTLAQPVSR
+679 GTLAQPVSQ

-701 IIAYPGEERSLAAT
+701 IIAYPGKERSLTAT

-730 FGLAPCGDT
+730 FGLAPRGDT
-739 LMTSLIRQQASR
+739 LMTSLISQQASR

-764 TGVISP
+764 TGIISP

>member
-1 MRRKRTQSRLG
+1 
-12 LFRQQAQACILEAM
+12 M

-35 YRQAAYYTVLAQRAL
+35 YRQAAYYTVLAQHTL
-50 WRTPPAGQPL
+50 WRTLPAGQPL

-87 AQIAEYDQSDGAAPL
+87 AQIAEYAQSDGAAPL
-102 IITDRERWAAAHAHA
+102 IITDRERWAAARAHA
-117 LVYDM
+117 LVYDI
-122 VQPGCD
+122 VQPSCD

-138 LCALAHPPQ
+138 LCTLTHDLQ
-147 TSLSSTIHLC
+147 TSLSNAIHLC
-157 DTNLGGVLAQASGM
+157 DARLGGALAQASGRA
-171 VLSQPEQT
+171 LGQPEQT
-179 VYCLIDSA
+179 IYCLIDSA
-187 VAQDDTPW
+187 VAQDDAPW
-195 HVAKLLSPAADGTI
+195 HLAKLLSPATDGTI

-228 LLTLFIGYGYEPR
+228 LLALFIGYGYEPR

-343 ARTQAWLAQVVAWCE
+343 ARTQAWLAHVLAWCE

-368 LTFAETKALPHTAAA
+368 LTFTETKALPHTAAA
-383 HADDDHANS
+383 HADNDS
-392 HTAQLTATQPALS
+392 SSRTAQLTATQPALS
-405 ATPRRRPAI
+405 ATLLRRPAI

-435 SSYLADLA
+435 SSYLADLI

-461 GTLAQRFASH
+461 GTLAQCFASH

-476 WGSQPGIAPHAPD
+476 WGSQPSIAPHAPD
-489 SHTMS
+489 GHTMS
-494 YPAAS
+494 YPAAGV
-499 ALRGMQLGYLE
+499 LRGMQLGYLE

-517 VGASV
+517 VGASLH
-522 YEDIGA
+522 EDMSA
-528 ASRSYTVALA
+528 ASRSYTAALS
-538 SQPSDAPLPSLN
+538 SQPRGASLPSLN
-550 TILSHQSAEQITN
+550 TILSHQNAEQVTN
-563 ALDQRDAPTTV
+563 ALNQRDAPATV

-583 VVTLDMMLSSTQAIN
+583 VVTLDMMLSSTQVIN
-598 ILHASDTTQLTWL
+598 ILHASDTTQPTWL

-627 NFASHASPDIV
+627 NFASHATPDIV
-638 LAACGDIATTE
+638 LAACGDVATTE

-679 GTLAQPVSR
+679 GTLTQPVSR
-688 RTLARTVTTTKPV
+688 RTLARTLTTTKPV

-715 LFAYGVDSRQFDIHS
+715 LFAYGVDGRQFDIHS
-730 FGLAPCGDT
+730 FGLALRGDT
-739 LMTSLIRQQASR
+739 LMTSLINQQASR

>member
-1 MRRKRTQSRLG
+1 
-12 LFRQQAQACILEAM
+12 
-26 DTNGGMTMR
+26 MR
-35 YRQAAYYTVLAQRAL
+35 YRQAAYYTVLAQRVL

-60 QPSDIKQLYS
+60 QPSDIKQTLS

-87 AQIAEYDQSDGAAPL
+87 AQIAEYAQSDGTAPL
-102 IITDRERWAAAHAHA
+102 IITDRERWAAARAHA
-117 LVYDM
+117 LVYDAL
-122 VQPGCD
+122 QPGCD
-128 IARSQAGIDA
+128 IARSQAGIDT
-138 LCALAHPPQ
+138 LCTLTHDPQ
-147 TSLSSTIHLC
+147 TSLSDAIHLC
-157 DTNLGGVLAQASGM
+157 DARLGGALAQASGR
-171 VLSQPEQT
+171 VLGQPEQAI
-179 VYCLIDSA
+179 YCLVDSA

-195 HVAKLLSPAADGTI
+195 HLAKLLSPAADGTI
-209 TPIIQLRSKTLLA
+209 IPIIQLRPRTLLA

-228 LLTLFIGYGYEPR
+228 LLALFIGYGYEPR

-248 DPRQPDADYAA
+248 DPHQLDADYTA
-259 ALAWAT
+259 ALVWAT
-265 ERTTALRQPAQ
+265 ERTAALRQPAQ
-276 PRPHKARRPLL
+276 LRPHKARRPLL
-287 LVRTPGQLDTL
+287 IVRTPEQLETL
-298 LAEHETQ
+298 LAEHEAQ
-305 ENSLAPAEHDSGDVQ
+305 EDSLAPAEHDSGDVQ

-329 ALAHRKADSADSSW
+329 ALAHHKADGADSSQ
-343 ARTQAWLAQVVAWCE
+343 AGTQAWLTQVLAWCE

-368 LTFAETKALPHTAAA
+368 LTFVETKALPHTAAA
-383 HADDDHANS
+383 HADNDS
-392 HTAQLTATQPALS
+392 SSRTAQLTATQPALS
-405 ATPRRRPAI
+405 ATRLRRPAI

-435 SSYLADLA
+435 SSYLADLI
-443 KDAAPD
+443 KDAASD

-461 GTLAQRFASH
+461 GTLAQRFTSS

-476 WGSQPGIAPHAPD
+476 WGNQPSAAPHAPD
-489 SHTMS
+489 GHTMS
-494 YPAAS
+494 YPAAG

-517 VGASV
+517 VGASLHG
-522 YEDIGA
+522 DMSA
-528 ASRSYTVALA
+528 ASRSYTAALS
-538 SQPSDAPLPSLN
+538 SQPSSAPLPSLN

-563 ALDQRDAPTTV
+563 ALDQRDAPTTI

-583 VVTLDMMLSSTQAIN
+583 VVTLDMMLSSTQVIN
-598 ILHASDTTQLTWL
+598 VLHASDTTQPTWL

-616 RAQMHAGLATW
+616 RAQMNAGLATW
-627 NFASHASPDIV
+627 NFASHTSPDIV
-638 LAACGDIATTE
+638 LAACGDVATTE

-657 AHSCPAARVRCVN
+657 THSCPAARVRCVN

-715 LFAYGVDSRQFDIHS
+715 LFVYGVDGRQFDIHS

>member
-1 MRRKRTQSRLG
+1 
-12 LFRQQAQACILEAM
+12 
-26 DTNGGMTMR
+26 MR
-35 YRQAAYYTVLAQRAL
+35 YRQAAYYTVLAQCVL
-50 WRTPPAGQPL
+50 WRTPLAGQPL
-60 QPSDIKQLYS
+60 QPSDIKQTLS
-70 DELRAALAAD
+70 DELRAVLAAD
-80 FALSFSL
+80 FAVSFSL
-87 AQIAEYDQSDGAAPL
+87 AQIAEYDQSDGTAPL
-102 IITDRERWAAAHAHA
+102 IITDRERWAAARAHA

-138 LCALAHPPQ
+138 LCTLTHDLQ
-147 TSLSSTIHLC
+147 TSLSDAIHLC
-157 DTNLGGVLAQASGM
+157 DARLGGALAQASGR
-171 VLSQPEQT
+171 VLGQPEQT
-179 VYCLIDSA
+179 IYCLIDSMA
-187 VAQDDTPW
+187 AQDDAPW
-195 HVAKLLSPAADGTI
+195 HLAKLLSPATDGTI
-209 TPIIQLRSKTLLA
+209 IPIIQLRPKTLLA

-228 LLTLFIGYGYEPR
+228 LLALFIGYGYEPR

-248 DPRQPDADYAA
+248 DPRQPDADYTA

-265 ERTTALRQPAQ
+265 ERTAALRQPAQ

-287 LVRTPGQLDTL
+287 IVRTPEQFEAL
-298 LAEHETQ
+298 LEDHETQ
-305 ENSLAPAEHDSGDVQ
+305 EDSLAPAKNDSGDVQ

-329 ALAHRKADSADSSW
+329 ALAHRKADSADSSQ
-343 ARTQAWLAQVVAWCE
+343 ADTQAWLTQVLAWCE
-358 PENLFDAAGN
+358 PENLFDTAGN
-368 LTFAETKALPHTAAA
+368 LILTKAKALPHTAAA
-383 HADDDHANS
+383 HADNDPSSGA
-392 HTAQLTATQPALS
+392 AQLTATQPALS
-405 ATPRRRPAI
+405 ATPLRRPAI

-427 RSNTLSGV
+427 RSNTLSHVG
-435 SSYLADLA
+435 SYLSDLS

-461 GTLAQRFASH
+461 GTLAQRFASS

-476 WGSQPGIAPHAPD
+476 WGNQPSAAPHAPD
-489 SHTMS
+489 GHTMS
-494 YPAAS
+494 YPTAH
-499 ALRGMQLGYLE
+499 ALRGIQLGYLE

-517 VGASV
+517 VGASLH
-522 YEDIGA
+522 EDMSA
-528 ASRSYTVALA
+528 ASRSYTAALS
-538 SQPSDAPLPSLN
+538 SQPSGAPLPNLN
-550 TILSHQSAEQITN
+550 TILSYQSAEQITN

-583 VVTLDMMLSSTQAIN
+583 VVALDMMLSSTQAIN
-598 ILHASDTTQLTWL
+598 VLHASDTTQPTWL

-616 RAQMHAGLATW
+616 RAQMQAGLATW

-638 LAACGDIATTE
+638 LAACGDVATTE

-657 AHSCPAARVRCVN
+657 THSCPAARVRCVN

-679 GTLAQPVSR
+679 GTLTQPVSR

-715 LFAYGVDSRQFDIHS
+715 LFAYGVDGRQFDIRS
-730 FGLAPCGDT
+730 FGLAPHGDT
-739 LMTSLIRQQASR
+739 LMTSIITQQASR

-770 DDAQRLAGHCH
+770 DDTQRLTGHCQ

>member
-1 MRRKRTQSRLG
+1 
-12 LFRQQAQACILEAM
+12 M
-26 DTNGGMTMR
+26 DTNGGMIR
-35 YRQAAYYTVLAQRAL
+35 YRQAAYYAVLAQRAL

-60 QPSDIKQLYS
+60 QPSNIKQLYS
-70 DELRAALAAD
+70 NELRAALAAD

-87 AQIAEYDQSDGAAPL
+87 AQIAEYAQSGGAAPL
-102 IITDRERWAAAHAHA
+102 IITDRERWAAARAHA

-138 LCALAHPPQ
+138 LCTLTHDPQ
-147 TSLSSTIHLC
+147 TSLSDAIHLC
-157 DTNLGGVLAQASGM
+157 DARLGGALAQASGRA
-171 VLSQPEQT
+171 LGKPEQT
-179 VYCLIDSA
+179 VYCLIDSMA
-187 VAQDDTPW
+187 TQDDTPW
-195 HVAKLLSPAADGTI
+195 HLAKLLSPATDGTI
-209 TPIIQLRSKTLLA
+209 ISIIQLRPRTLLA

-228 LLTLFIGYGYEPR
+228 LLALFIGYGYEPR

-248 DPRQPDADYAA
+248 DPRQPDADYTA

-265 ERTTALRQPAQ
+265 ERTAALRQPAQ
-276 PRPHKARRPLL
+276 LRPHKARRPLL
-287 LVRTPGQLDTL
+287 LVRTPEQLEAL
-298 LAEHETQ
+298 LAEHEAQ
-305 ENSLAPAEHDSGDVQ
+305 ENAPAPAEYDSGDVQ

-329 ALAHRKADSADSSW
+329 ALAHRKADGADLGQ
-343 ARTQAWLAQVVAWCE
+343 AGTQAWLAQVVAWCE

-383 HADDDHANS
+383 HVDNDS
-392 HTAQLTATQPALS
+392 SPRTAQLTATQPALS
-405 ATPRRRPAI
+405 ATLLRRPAI

-517 VGASV
+517 VGASLH
-522 YEDIGA
+522 EDMSA
-528 ASRSYTVALA
+528 ASRSYTAALS
-538 SQPSDAPLPSLN
+538 SQPSSAPLPSLN

-563 ALDQRDAPTTV
+563 ALNQRDAPTTV
-574 YFPADSNCA
+574 YLPADSNCA
-583 VVTLDMMLSSTQAIN
+583 VVALDMMLSSTQAIN
-598 ILHASDTTQLTWL
+598 ILHTSDTAQPTWL

-616 RAQMHAGLATW
+616 RAQMHAGLATPVQILYLPRVVTLLLQRYW
-627 NFASHASPDIV
+627 PLLSSSLILARLPGCAVSISRASH
-638 LAACGDIATTE
+638 
-649 VLAAIELI
+649 
-657 AHSCPAARVRCVN
+657 RVALVR
-670 ISSLTPRGF
+670 SLN
-679 GTLAQPVSR
+679 LSR
-688 RTLARTVTTTKPV
+688 S
-701 IIAYPGEERSLAAT
+701 ERSP
-715 LFAYGVDSRQFDIHS
+715 VPSQRPSR
-730 FGLAPCGDT
+730 
-739 LMTSLIRQQASR
+739 
-751 YDLAIA
+751 
-757 AATCLSA
+757 
-764 TGVISP
+764 
-770 DDAQRLAGHCH
+770 
-781 AAIEQCLAHAREH
+781 
-794 HTDHP
+794 
-799 MVTTWQWQQGQ
+799 

>member
-1 MRRKRTQSRLG
+1 
-12 LFRQQAQACILEAM
+12 
-26 DTNGGMTMR
+26 MR

-50 WRTPPAGQPL
+50 WRTLPAGQPL

-87 AQIAEYDQSDGAAPL
+87 AQIAEYAQSGGAAPL

-122 VQPGCD
+122 LQPGCD

-138 LCALAHPPQ
+138 LCTLTHDPQ
-147 TSLSSTIHLC
+147 TSLSDTIHLC
-157 DTNLGGVLAQASGM
+157 DTNLGGVLAQASGRA
-171 VLSQPEQT
+171 LGQPEQT
-179 VYCLIDSA
+179 IYCLIDSA
-187 VAQDDTPW
+187 ATQDDTPW
-195 HVAKLLSPAADGTI
+195 HLTKLLSPAADGTI
-209 TPIIQLRSKTLLA
+209 IPIIQLRPKTLLA

-228 LLTLFIGYGYEPR
+228 LLALFIGYGYEPR
-241 IVDCTTA
+241 IVDCITA
-248 DPRQPDADYAA
+248 DPRQLDADYTA

-265 ERTTALRQPAQ
+265 ERTAALRQPAQ
-276 PRPHKARRPLL
+276 PRPHKARQPLL
-287 LVRTPGQLDTL
+287 LVRTPEQLETL
-298 LAEHETQ
+298 LAEHEAQ
-305 ENSLAPAEHDSGDVQ
+305 ENALAPAEHDNGDVQ

-329 ALAHRKADSADSSW
+329 ALAHRKADGADSSQ
-343 ARTQAWLAQVVAWCE
+343 AGTQAWLAQVLAWCE

-383 HADDDHANS
+383 HADNDSSLGAA
-392 HTAQLTATQPALS
+392 AQLTATQPALS
-405 ATPRRRPAI
+405 ATRLRQLAI

-427 RSNTLSGV
+427 RSNTLSRVG
-435 SSYLADLA
+435 SYLTDLA
-443 KDAAPD
+443 KDAVPD

-454 ISPSLQS
+454 ISPSLQG
-461 GTLAQRFASH
+461 GTLAQRFVSH

-476 WGSQPGIAPHAPD
+476 WGSQPSAAPHAPD
-489 SHTMS
+489 GRTMS
-494 YPAAS
+494 YPAAG

-522 YEDIGA
+522 HEDMSA
-528 ASRSYTVALA
+528 ASRSYTAALA
-538 SQPSDAPLPSLN
+538 SQPSSTSLPSLN
-550 TILSHQSAEQITN
+550 TILSHQSAEQVTN
-563 ALDQRDAPTTV
+563 ALDQRDTPTTV

-583 VVTLDMMLSSTQAIN
+583 VVTLDMMLSSTQVIN
-598 ILHASDTTQLTWL
+598 ILHASDTTQPTWL

-627 NFASHASPDIV
+627 NFASHTSPDIV
-638 LAACGDIATTE
+638 LAACGDVATTE

-679 GTLAQPVSR
+679 GTLAQPVSQ
-688 RTLARTVTTTKPV
+688 RTLARTLTTTKPV

-715 LFAYGVDSRQFDIHS
+715 LFAYGVDGRQFDIHS
-730 FGLAPCGDT
+730 FGLTPRGDT
-739 LMTSLIRQQASR
+739 LMTSLISQQASR

-757 AATCLSA
+757 TATCLSA
-764 TGVISP
+764 TGIISP
-770 DDAQRLAGHCH
+770 DDAQRLIEHCH
-781 AAIEQCLAHAREH
+781 AAIEQCLTHAREH

-799 MVTTWQWQQGQ
+799 MVTTWQWQQG

>member
-1 MRRKRTQSRLG
+1 
-12 LFRQQAQACILEAM
+12 M

-35 YRQAAYYTVLAQRAL
+35 YRQAAYYTVLAQRVL
-50 WRTPPAGQPL
+50 WRTPLAGQPL
-60 QPSDIKQLYS
+60 QTSDIKQTLS

-87 AQIAEYDQSDGAAPL
+87 AQIAEYAQSDGAAPL
-102 IITDRERWAAAHAHA
+102 IITDRERWAAVRAHA

-122 VQPGCD
+122 LQPDCD

-138 LCALAHPPQ
+138 LCTLTHDPQ
-147 TSLSSTIHLC
+147 TSLSDTIHLC

-195 HVAKLLSPAADGTI
+195 HLAKLLSPATDGTI
-209 TPIIQLRSKTLLA
+209 IPIIQLRPRTLLA

-228 LLTLFIGYGYEPR
+228 LLALFIGYGYEPR

-248 DPRQPDADYAA
+248 NPRQPDADYAA
-259 ALAWAT
+259 ALTWAT
-265 ERTTALRQPAQ
+265 ERTAALRQPAQ

-287 LVRTPGQLDTL
+287 IVRTPEQFETL
-298 LAEHETQ
+298 LDDDEAQ
-305 ENSLAPAEHDSGDVQ
+305 EDSLAPAEHDTSDAQ

-329 ALAHRKADSADSSW
+329 ALAHRRAGGADSSR
-343 ARTQAWLAQVVAWCE
+343 ARTQAWLTQVLAWCE
-358 PENLFDAAGN
+358 PENLFDVAGN

-383 HADDDHANS
+383 HADNDS
-392 HTAQLTATQPALS
+392 SPSIAQLTTAQPALS

-427 RSNTLSGV
+427 RSNTLSRVG
-435 SSYLADLA
+435 SYLANLT
-443 KDAAPD
+443 KDVAPD

-461 GTLAQRFASH
+461 GTLAQRFASS

-476 WGSQPGIAPHAPD
+476 WRNQPSAAPHAPD
-489 SHTMS
+489 GHTMS
-494 YPAAS
+494 YPAAG
-499 ALRGMQLGYLE
+499 ALRGIQLGYLE

-517 VGASV
+517 VGVSV
-522 YEDIGA
+522 HENMSA
-528 ASRSYTVALA
+528 ASRSYTAALS
-538 SQPSDAPLPSLN
+538 SQPSGASLPSLN
-550 TILSHQSAEQITN
+550 TILPHQSAEQVTN
-563 ALDQRDAPTTV
+563 ALDQRDTPTTV

-598 ILHASDTTQLTWL
+598 ILHVSDTTQPTWL

-616 RAQMHAGLATW
+616 RAQMQAGLATW

-638 LAACGDIATTE
+638 LAACGDVATTE

-657 AHSCPAARVRCVN
+657 SHSCPAARVRCVN

-679 GTLAQPVSR
+679 GTLTQPVSR
-688 RTLARTVTTTKPV
+688 RTLARTLTTTKPV
-701 IIAYPGEERSLAAT
+701 IITYPGEERSLAAT
-715 LFAYGVDSRQFDIHS
+715 LFAYGVDGRQFDIHS
-730 FGLAPCGDT
+730 FGLTPRGDT
-739 LMTSLIRQQASR
+739 LMTSLISQQASR

-770 DDAQRLAGHCH
+770 DDAQRLTGHCQ

>member
-1 MRRKRTQSRLG
+1 
-12 LFRQQAQACILEAM
+12 
-26 DTNGGMTMR
+26 MR
-35 YRQAAYYTVLAQRAL
+35 YRQAAYYTVLAQRVL
-50 WRTPPAGQPL
+50 WRTPLAGQPL
-60 QPSDIKQLYS
+60 QPSDIKQTLS

-87 AQIAEYDQSDGAAPL
+87 AQIAEYAQSDGAAPL
-102 IITDRERWAAAHAHA
+102 IITDRERWAAARAHT
-117 LVYDM
+117 LVYDTL
-122 VQPGCD
+122 QPGCD

-138 LCALAHPPQ
+138 LCTLIHNPQ
-147 TSLSSTIHLC
+147 TSLSDAIHLC
-157 DTNLGGVLAQASGM
+157 DARLGGALAQASGRA
-171 VLSQPEQT
+171 LGQPEQMI
-179 VYCLIDSA
+179 YCLVDSA

-195 HVAKLLSPAADGTI
+195 HLAKLLSPAADGTI
-209 TPIIQLRSKTLLA
+209 IPIIQLRPKTLLA

-228 LLTLFIGYGYEPR
+228 LLALFIGYGYEPR

-248 DPRQPDADYAA
+248 DPRQPDADYTA

-276 PRPHKARRPLL
+276 LRPHKVRRPLL
-287 LVRTPGQLDTL
+287 LVRTPEQLEAL
-298 LAEHETQ
+298 LAEHEAQ
-305 ENSLAPAEHDSGDVQ
+305 ENAPAPAEHDSGDVQ

-329 ALAHRKADSADSSW
+329 ALAHRKADGTDSSQ
-343 ARTQAWLAQVVAWCE
+343 ARTQAWLAHVLAWCE
-358 PENLFDAAGN
+358 PENLFDAAGS

-383 HADDDHANS
+383 HADNDPSSGA
-392 HTAQLTATQPALS
+392 AQLTTTQPALS
-405 ATPRRRPAI
+405 ATRLRRPAI
-414 EPYAVVATPPGTQ
+414 EPYAVVATPPGTK
-427 RSNTLSGV
+427 RSNTLSRVG
-435 SSYLADLA
+435 SYLADLA

-449 SFRLF
+449 NFRLF

-461 GTLAQRFASH
+461 GTLAQRFASN

-476 WGSQPGIAPHAPD
+476 WGSQPSIAPHAPD
-489 SHTMS
+489 GHTMS
-494 YPAAS
+494 YPAAG

-517 VGASV
+517 VGASLH
-522 YEDIGA
+522 EDMSA
-528 ASRSYTVALA
+528 ASRSYTAALS
-538 SQPSDAPLPSLN
+538 SQPSSAPLPSLN
-550 TILSHQSAEQITN
+550 TILSHQSAEQVTN
-563 ALDQRDAPTTV
+563 ALDQRDTPTTV

-598 ILHASDTTQLTWL
+598 VLHASDTTQPTWL

-627 NFASHASPDIV
+627 NFASHTSPDIV

-657 AHSCPAARVRCVN
+657 THSCPTARVRCVN

-715 LFAYGVDSRQFDIHS
+715 LFAYGVDGRQFDIHS
-730 FGLAPCGDT
+730 FGLTPRGDT
-739 LMTSLIRQQASR
+739 LMTSLISQQASR

-770 DDAQRLAGHCH
+770 DDTQRLTGHCQ

>member
-1 MRRKRTQSRLG
+1 
-12 LFRQQAQACILEAM
+12 
-26 DTNGGMTMR
+26 MR
-35 YRQAAYYTVLAQRAL
+35 YRQAAYYAVLAQHAL
-50 WRTPPAGQPL
+50 WRTLPAGQLL
-60 QPSDIKQLYS
+60 QPSDIKQLDS
-70 DELRAALAAD
+70 DELRTALAAD

-87 AQIAEYDQSDGAAPL
+87 AQIAEYTEPDGAAPL
-102 IITDRERWAAAHAHA
+102 IITDRERWAAARAHA

-128 IARSQAGIDA
+128 ITRSQAGIDA
-138 LCALAHPPQ
+138 LCALTHDPQ

-157 DTNLGGVLAQASGM
+157 DARLGGALAQASGR
-171 VLSQPEQT
+171 VLGQPEQMI
-179 VYCLIDSA
+179 YCLIDSA

-195 HVAKLLSPAADGTI
+195 HLAKLLSPATDGTI
-209 TPIIQLRSKTLLA
+209 IPIIQLRPKTLLA

-228 LLTLFIGYGYEPR
+228 LLALFIGYGYEPR

-248 DPRQPDADYAA
+248 DSCQPDVDYAA

-276 PRPHKARRPLL
+276 PRPHKARRPLVI
-287 LVRTPGQLDTL
+287 VRTPEQLETL
-298 LAEHETQ
+298 LDYDEAQ
-305 ENSLAPAEHDSGDVQ
+305 EDSLDDSSDIQ

-329 ALAHRKADSADSSW
+329 ALAHRKANGADSSW
-343 ARTQAWLAQVVAWCE
+343 AGTQAWLTQVLAWCE

-368 LTFAETKALPHTAAA
+368 LIFAETKALPYTAAA
-383 HADDDHANS
+383 HADNDS
-392 HTAQLTATQPALS
+392 SSRTAQLTATQPALS
-405 ATPRRRPAI
+405 ATRLRRPAI

-435 SSYLADLA
+435 GSYLADLA
-443 KDAAPD
+443 DGAAPG

-476 WGSQPGIAPHAPD
+476 WGSQPNIAPHAPD
-489 SHTMS
+489 GYTMS

-499 ALRGMQLGYLE
+499 ALHGMQLGYLE

-522 YEDIGA
+522 HEDMSA
-528 ASRSYTVALA
+528 ASRSYTAALS
-538 SQPSDAPLPSLN
+538 SQPRGASLPSLN
-550 TILSHQSAEQITN
+550 TILSHQSTEQVTN
-563 ALDQRDAPTTV
+563 ALNQRDTPTTV

-583 VVTLDMMLSSTQAIN
+583 VVALDMMLSSTRVIN
-598 ILHASDTTQLTWL
+598 VLHASDTTQPTWL

-627 NFASHASPDIV
+627 NFASHTSPDIV
-638 LAACGDIATTE
+638 LAACGDVATTE

-657 AHSCPAARVRCVN
+657 NQSCPAARVRCVN
-670 ISSLTPRGF
+670 ISSLTPHGF
-679 GTLAQPVSR
+679 GTLAQPVSP

-715 LFAYGVDSRQFDIHS
+715 LFAYGVDGRQFAIHS
-730 FGLAPCGDT
+730 FGLAPRGDT
-739 LMTSLIRQQASR
+739 LMTSLISQQASR

-770 DDAQRLAGHCH
+770 DDAQRLAEHCQ

>member
-1 MRRKRTQSRLG
+1 
-12 LFRQQAQACILEAM
+12 
-26 DTNGGMTMR
+26 MR

-60 QPSDIKQLYS
+60 QTSDIKQLYS

-87 AQIAEYDQSDGAAPL
+87 AQIAEYDQSNGAAPL
-102 IITDRERWAAAHAHA
+102 IITDRERWAAARAYA

-122 VQPGCD
+122 LQPGCD

-138 LCALAHPPQ
+138 LCTLTHDPQ

-157 DTNLGGVLAQASGM
+157 DARLGGALAQASGR
-171 VLSQPEQT
+171 VLGQPEQT
-179 VYCLIDSA
+179 IYCLIDSA

-195 HVAKLLSPAADGTI
+195 HLAKLLNPATDGTI
-209 TPIIQLRSKTLLA
+209 IPIVQLRPKTLLA

-228 LLTLFIGYGYEPR
+228 LLALFIGYGYEPQ

-248 DPRQPDADYAA
+248 DPRQPDADYTA
-259 ALAWAT
+259 ALAWAA
-265 ERTTALRQPAQ
+265 ERTAALRQPAQ

-287 LVRTPGQLDTL
+287 IVRTPEQFEALLD
-298 LAEHETQ
+298 ERKVQ
-305 ENSLAPAEHDSGDVQ
+305 EDSLAPAEHDSGDVP
-320 PSSIARAQA
+320 PSSIARAQT
-329 ALAHRKADSADSSW
+329 ALAHRKADGADSSW
-343 ARTQAWLAQVVAWCE
+343 AGTQAWLAQILAWCE

-383 HADDDHANS
+383 HADNDPSSGA
-392 HTAQLTATQPALS
+392 AQLTATQPALS
-405 ATPRRRPAI
+405 ATRLRRPAI

-427 RSNTLSGV
+427 RSNTLSSA

-443 KDAAPD
+443 KDAALD

-461 GTLAQRFASH
+461 GTLAQRFASS

-476 WGSQPGIAPHAPD
+476 WGNKPSAAPHAPD

-494 YPAAS
+494 YPAAG

-522 YEDIGA
+522 HENMSA
-528 ASRSYTVALA
+528 ASRSYTAALS
-538 SQPSDAPLPSLN
+538 SQPSGASLPSLN
-550 TILSHQSAEQITN
+550 TILSHQSAEQVTN

-583 VVTLDMMLSSTQAIN
+583 VVALDMILSSTQVIN
-598 ILHASDTTQLTWL
+598 VLHASDTTQPTWL

-616 RAQMHAGLATW
+616 RAQMQAGLATW

-638 LAACGDIATTE
+638 LAACGDVATTE
-649 VLAAIELI
+649 VLAAIQLI
-657 AHSCPAARVRCVN
+657 NQSCPAARVRCVN

-688 RTLARTVTTTKPV
+688 RTLARTLTTTKPV

-715 LFAYGVDSRQFDIHS
+715 LFAYGVDGRQFAIHS
-730 FGLAPCGDT
+730 FGLAPRGDT
-739 LMTSLIRQQASR
+739 LMTSLIHQQASR

-770 DDAQRLAGHCH
+770 DDAQRLTGHCH
-781 AAIEQCLAHAREH
+781 AAIEQCLAHVREH

>member
-1 MRRKRTQSRLG
+1 
-12 LFRQQAQACILEAM
+12 
-26 DTNGGMTMR
+26 MR

-50 WRTPPAGQPL
+50 WRTLPAGQPL

-87 AQIAEYDQSDGAAPL
+87 AQIAEYAQSDGAAPL
-102 IITDRERWAAAHAHA
+102 IITDRERWAAARAHA

-122 VQPGCD
+122 VQPSCD

-138 LCALAHPPQ
+138 LCTLTHDLQ
-147 TSLSSTIHLC
+147 TSLSNAIHLC
-157 DTNLGGVLAQASGM
+157 DARLGGALAQASGRA
-171 VLSQPEQT
+171 LGQPEQT
-179 VYCLIDSA
+179 IYCLIDSA
-187 VAQDDTPW
+187 VAQDDAPW
-195 HVAKLLSPAADGTI
+195 HLAKLLSPATDGTI

-228 LLTLFIGYGYEPR
+228 LLALFIGYGYEPR

-343 ARTQAWLAQVVAWCE
+343 ARTQAWLAHVLAWCE

-368 LTFAETKALPHTAAA
+368 LTFTETKALPHTAAA
-383 HADDDHANS
+383 HADNDS
-392 HTAQLTATQPALS
+392 SSRTAQLTATQPALS
-405 ATPRRRPAI
+405 ATLLRRPAI

-435 SSYLADLA
+435 SSYLADLI

-461 GTLAQRFASH
+461 GTLAQCFASH

-476 WGSQPGIAPHAPD
+476 WGSQPSIAPHAPD
-489 SHTMS
+489 GHTMS
-494 YPAAS
+494 YPAAGV
-499 ALRGMQLGYLE
+499 LRGMQLGYLE

-517 VGASV
+517 VGASLH
-522 YEDIGA
+522 EDMSA
-528 ASRSYTVALA
+528 ASRSYTAALS
-538 SQPSDAPLPSLN
+538 SQPRGASLPSLN
-550 TILSHQSAEQITN
+550 TILSHQNAEQVTN
-563 ALDQRDAPTTV
+563 VLDQRDAPTTV

-583 VVTLDMMLSSTQAIN
+583 VVTLDMMLSSTQVIN
-598 ILHASDTTQLTWL
+598 VLHASDTTQPTWL

-627 NFASHASPDIV
+627 NFASHATPDIV
-638 LAACGDIATTE
+638 LAACGDVATTE

-679 GTLAQPVSR
+679 GTLTQPVSR
-688 RTLARTVTTTKPV
+688 RTLARTLTTTKPV

-715 LFAYGVDSRQFDIHS
+715 LFAYGVDGRQFDIHS
-730 FGLAPCGDT
+730 FGLALRGDT
-739 LMTSLIRQQASR
+739 LMTSLINQQASR

>member
-1 MRRKRTQSRLG
+1 
-12 LFRQQAQACILEAM
+12 
-26 DTNGGMTMR
+26 MR
-35 YRQAAYYTVLAQRAL
+35 YRQAAYYTVLAQRVL

-60 QPSDIKQLYS
+60 QTSDIKQLYS
-70 DELRAALAAD
+70 DELRVALAAD

-87 AQIAEYDQSDGAAPL
+87 AQIAEYDQSDGTAPL

-228 LLTLFIGYGYEPR
+228 LLALFIGYGYEPR

-265 ERTTALRQPAQ
+265 ERTAALRQPAQ
-276 PRPHKARRPLL
+276 PRSHKARRPLL
-287 LVRTPGQLDTL
+287 IVRTPEQFEVLLDD
-298 LAEHETQ
+298 HEAQ
-305 ENSLAPAEHDSGDVQ
+305 ESSPTPAEHGSGDVQ
-320 PSSIARAQA
+320 PSSIARAQV
-329 ALAHRKADSADSSW
+329 ALAHRKADGADSSW
-343 ARTQAWLAQVVAWCE
+343 ARTQAWLAQVLAWCE

-383 HADDDHANS
+383 HADNDSSLD
-392 HTAQLTATQPALS
+392 TAQLTATQPALS

-427 RSNTLSGV
+427 RSNTLSHVGL
-435 SSYLADLA
+435 YLADLA
-443 KDAAPD
+443 KDAALD

-461 GTLAQRFASH
+461 GTLAQRFASS

-476 WGSQPGIAPHAPD
+476 WGNKPSAAPHAPD

-494 YPAAS
+494 YPAAG

-522 YEDIGA
+522 HESMSA
-528 ASRSYTVALA
+528 ASRSYTAALS
-538 SQPSDAPLPSLN
+538 SQPSGASLPSLN
-550 TILSHQSAEQITN
+550 TILSHQSAKQVTN
-563 ALDQRDAPTTV
+563 ALNQRDTPTTV

-583 VVTLDMMLSSTQAIN
+583 VVALDMMLSSTQAIN
-598 ILHASDTTQLTWL
+598 VLHASDTTQPTWL

-638 LAACGDIATTE
+638 LAACGDVATTE

-657 AHSCPAARVRCVN
+657 AHACPAARVRCVN

-679 GTLAQPVSR
+679 GTLAQPVSQ
-688 RTLARTVTTTKPV
+688 RTLARTFTTTKPV
-701 IIAYPGEERSLAAT
+701 IITYPGEERSLAAT
-715 LFAYGVDSRQFDIHS
+715 LFAYGVDGRQFDIHS
-730 FGLAPCGDT
+730 FGLTPHGDT
-739 LMTSLIRQQASR
+739 LMTSLISQQASR

-770 DDAQRLAGHCH
+770 DDAQRLARHCH

-799 MVTTWQWQQGQ
+799 MVTTWRWQQG

>member
-1 MRRKRTQSRLG
+1 
-12 LFRQQAQACILEAM
+12 
-26 DTNGGMTMR
+26 MR

-50 WRTPPAGQPL
+50 WRTLPAGQPL
-60 QPSDIKQLYS
+60 QTSDIKQLYS

-87 AQIAEYDQSDGAAPL
+87 TQIAEYGQSDGAAPL
-102 IITDRERWAAAHAHA
+102 IITDRDRWAAARAYA
-117 LVYDM
+117 LVYDAL
-122 VQPGCD
+122 QPGCD
-128 IARSQAGIDA
+128 IARSQAGIDT
-138 LCALAHPPQ
+138 LCTLTHDPQ
-147 TSLSSTIHLC
+147 TSLSDTIHLC
-157 DTNLGGVLAQASGM
+157 DTNLGGVLVQASGM

-228 LLTLFIGYGYEPR
+228 LLALFIGYGYEPR

-265 ERTTALRQPAQ
+265 ERTAALRQPAQ
-276 PRPHKARRPLL
+276 PRSHKARRPLL
-287 LVRTPGQLDTL
+287 IVRTPEQFEVLLDD
-298 LAEHETQ
+298 HEAQ
-305 ENSLAPAEHDSGDVQ
+305 ESSPTPAEHGSGDVQ
-320 PSSIARAQA
+320 PSSIARAQV
-329 ALAHRKADSADSSW
+329 ALAHRKADGADSSQ
-343 ARTQAWLAQVVAWCE
+343 ARTQAWLAQVLAWCE

-383 HADDDHANS
+383 HADNDSSLD
-392 HTAQLTATQPALS
+392 TAQLTATQPALS
-405 ATPRRRPAI
+405 ATRLRRPAI

-427 RSNTLSGV
+427 RSNTLSRVG
-435 SSYLADLA
+435 SYLADLA
-443 KDAAPD
+443 KDAASD
-449 SFRLF
+449 NFRLF
-454 ISPSLQS
+454 INPSLQS
-461 GTLAQRFASH
+461 GTLAQRFASN

-476 WGSQPGIAPHAPD
+476 WGSQPSIAPHASD
-489 SHTMS
+489 GYTMS
-494 YPAAS
+494 YPAAG

-510 QGRQSVF
+510 QERQSVF

-528 ASRSYTVALA
+528 ASRSYTAALS

-550 TILSHQSAEQITN
+550 TILSHQSAKQITS
-563 ALDQRDAPTTV
+563 ALNQRDAPTTV

-583 VVTLDMMLSSTQAIN
+583 VVTLDMMLSSTQVIN
-598 ILHASDTTQLTWL
+598 VLHASDTTQPTWL

-627 NFASHASPDIV
+627 NFASHTSPDIV
-638 LAACGDIATTE
+638 LAACGDVATTE

-657 AHSCPAARVRCVN
+657 THSCPVARVRCVN

-679 GTLAQPVSR
+679 GTLTQPVSR

-715 LFAYGVDSRQFDIHS
+715 LFAYGVDSRQFAIHS
-730 FGLAPCGDT
+730 FGLAPRGGT
-739 LMTSLIRQQASR
+739 LMTSLINQQASR

>member
-1 MRRKRTQSRLG
+1 
-12 LFRQQAQACILEAM
+12 M
-26 DTNGGMTMR
+26 DTNGGMTIR

-50 WRTPPAGQPL
+50 WRTLPAGQPL
-60 QPSDIKQLYS
+60 QPSDIKQLDS

-87 AQIAEYDQSDGAAPL
+87 AQIAEYAQSDGTAPL
-102 IITDRERWAAAHAHA
+102 IITDRDRWAAARAHA

-122 VQPGCD
+122 LQPGCD

-147 TSLSSTIHLC
+147 TSLSDTIHLC
-157 DTNLGGVLAQASGM
+157 DAHLGGALAQASGRA
-171 VLSQPEQT
+171 LGQPEQT

-187 VAQDDTPW
+187 VAQGDTPW
-195 HVAKLLSPAADGTI
+195 HLAKLLSPATDGTI
-209 TPIIQLRSKTLLA
+209 IPIIQLRPKTLLA

-228 LLTLFIGYGYEPR
+228 LLALFIGYGYEPR

-248 DPRQPDADYAA
+248 DPRQPDANYTA

-265 ERTTALRQPAQ
+265 ERTAALRQPAQ
-276 PRPHKARRPLL
+276 LRPHKARRPLL
-287 LVRTPGQLDTL
+287 LVRTPEQLETL

-305 ENSLAPAEHDSGDVQ
+305 ENSLAPAENDTSDAQ

-329 ALAHRKADSADSSW
+329 ALAHRKADGVNSSQ
-343 ARTQAWLAQVVAWCE
+343 ARTQAWLTQVLAWCE

-383 HADDDHANS
+383 HADNDS
-392 HTAQLTATQPALS
+392 SSRTAQLTATQPALS
-405 ATPRRRPAI
+405 ATRLRRPAI

-435 SSYLADLA
+435 SSYLADLI

-471 PRAWQ
+471 PQAWQ
-476 WGSQPGIAPHAPD
+476 WGSQPSIAPHAPD
-489 SHTMS
+489 GHTMS
-494 YPAAS
+494 YPAAG

-517 VGASV
+517 VGASLH
-522 YEDIGA
+522 EDMSA
-528 ASRSYTVALA
+528 ASRSYTAALS
-538 SQPSDAPLPSLN
+538 SQPRGASLPSLN
-550 TILSHQSAEQITN
+550 TILSHQSAEQVTN
-563 ALDQRDAPTTV
+563 ALNQRDAPATV

-583 VVTLDMMLSSTQAIN
+583 VVTLDMMLSSTQVIN

-638 LAACGDIATTE
+638 LAACGDVATTE

-679 GTLAQPVSR
+679 GTLTQPVSR

-715 LFAYGVDSRQFDIHS
+715 LFAYGVDGRQFDIHS

-739 LMTSLIRQQASR
+739 LMTSLINQQASR

-764 TGVISP
+764 TGVISS
-770 DDAQRLAGHCH
+770 DDAQRLMEHCR

-799 MVTTWQWQQGQ
+799 MVTTWQWQRGQ

>member
-1 MRRKRTQSRLG
+1 
-12 LFRQQAQACILEAM
+12 
-26 DTNGGMTMR
+26 MR

-50 WRTPPAGQPL
+50 WRTLPAGQPL

-87 AQIAEYDQSDGAAPL
+87 AQIAEYAQSDGAAPL
-102 IITDRERWAAAHAHA
+102 IITDRERWAAARAHA
-117 LVYDM
+117 LVYDI
-122 VQPGCD
+122 VQPSCD

-138 LCALAHPPQ
+138 LCTLTHDLQ
-147 TSLSSTIHLC
+147 TSLSNAIHLC
-157 DTNLGGVLAQASGM
+157 DARLGGALAQASGRA
-171 VLSQPEQT
+171 LGQPEQT
-179 VYCLIDSA
+179 IYCLIDSA
-187 VAQDDTPW
+187 VAQDDAPW
-195 HVAKLLSPAADGTI
+195 HLAKLLSPATDGTI

-228 LLTLFIGYGYEPR
+228 LLALFIGYGYEPR

-343 ARTQAWLAQVVAWCE
+343 ARTQAWLAHVLAWCE

-368 LTFAETKALPHTAAA
+368 LTFTETKALPHTAAA
-383 HADDDHANS
+383 HADNDS
-392 HTAQLTATQPALS
+392 SSRTAQLTATQPALS
-405 ATPRRRPAI
+405 ATLLRRPAI

-435 SSYLADLA
+435 SSYLADLI

-461 GTLAQRFASH
+461 GTLAQCFASH

-476 WGSQPGIAPHAPD
+476 WGSQPSIAPHAPD
-489 SHTMS
+489 GHTMS
-494 YPAAS
+494 YPAAGV
-499 ALRGMQLGYLE
+499 LRGMQLGYLE

-517 VGASV
+517 VGASLH
-522 YEDIGA
+522 EDMSA
-528 ASRSYTVALA
+528 ASRSYTAALS
-538 SQPSDAPLPSLN
+538 SQPRGASLPSLN
-550 TILSHQSAEQITN
+550 TILSHQNAEQVTN
-563 ALDQRDAPTTV
+563 ALNQRDAPATV

-583 VVTLDMMLSSTQAIN
+583 VVTLDMMLSSTQVIN
-598 ILHASDTTQLTWL
+598 ILHASDTTQPTWL

-627 NFASHASPDIV
+627 NFASHATPDIV
-638 LAACGDIATTE
+638 LAACGDVATTE

-679 GTLAQPVSR
+679 GTLTQPVSR
-688 RTLARTVTTTKPV
+688 RTLARTLTTTKPV

-715 LFAYGVDSRQFDIHS
+715 LFAYGVDGRQFDIHS
-730 FGLAPCGDT
+730 FGLALRGDT
-739 LMTSLIRQQASR
+739 LMTSLINQQASR

>member
-1 MRRKRTQSRLG
+1 
-12 LFRQQAQACILEAM
+12 
-26 DTNGGMTMR
+26 MR
-35 YRQAAYYTVLAQRAL
+35 YRRAAYYTVLAQRVL

-60 QPSDIKQLYS
+60 QTSDIKQTLS
-70 DELRAALAAD
+70 DELRAVLAAD

-87 AQIAEYDQSDGAAPL
+87 AQIAEYDQSDGTAPL
-102 IITDRERWAAAHAHA
+102 IITDRERWAAARAHA

-122 VQPGCD
+122 LQPGCD

-138 LCALAHPPQ
+138 LCTLTHDPQ
-147 TSLSSTIHLC
+147 TSLSNAIHLC
-157 DTNLGGVLAQASGM
+157 DARLGGALAQASGR
-171 VLSQPEQT
+171 VLGQPEQT
-179 VYCLIDSA
+179 IYCLIDSA

-195 HVAKLLSPAADGTI
+195 HLAKLLSPATDGTI
-209 TPIIQLRSKTLLA
+209 IPIIQLRPKTLLA

-228 LLTLFIGYGYEPR
+228 LLALFIGYGYEPR

-248 DPRQPDADYAA
+248 DPHQPDADYTA
-259 ALAWAT
+259 ALAWAAECT
-265 ERTTALRQPAQ
+265 AALRQSAQ

-287 LVRTPGQLDTL
+287 IVRTPEQFEALLDD
-298 LAEHETQ
+298 HEAQ
-305 ENSLAPAEHDSGDVQ
+305 ESSPAPAENNTGGAQ

-329 ALAHRKADSADSSW
+329 ALAHRKADGADSSQV
-343 ARTQAWLAQVVAWCE
+343 RTQAWLARVLAWCE
-358 PENLFDAAGN
+358 PENLFNAAGN

-383 HADDDHANS
+383 HADNDS
-392 HTAQLTATQPALS
+392 SPSIAQLTTTQPALS
-405 ATPRRRPAI
+405 ATPRRRLAI

-435 SSYLADLA
+435 GSYLADLA
-443 KDAAPD
+443 KDAASD

-461 GTLAQRFASH
+461 GTLAQRFASN

-476 WGSQPGIAPHAPD
+476 WGSQPSVAPHTPD
-489 SHTMS
+489 GHTMS
-494 YPAAS
+494 YPTAR

-510 QGRQSVF
+510 QGKQSVF
-517 VGASV
+517 VGASLH
-522 YEDIGA
+522 EDVSA
-528 ASRSYTVALA
+528 ASRSYTAALS
-538 SQPSDAPLPSLN
+538 SQPRGASLPSLN
-550 TILSHQSAEQITN
+550 TILSHQSAEQVTN
-563 ALDQRDAPTTV
+563 ALNQRDAPTTV

-583 VVTLDMMLSSTQAIN
+583 VVTLDMMLSSAQVIN

-627 NFASHASPDIV
+627 NFASHTSPDIV

-657 AHSCPAARVRCVN
+657 THSCPAARVRCVN

-715 LFAYGVDSRQFDIHS
+715 LFAYGVDGRQFDIHN
-730 FGLAPCGDT
+730 FGLTPCGDT
-739 LMTSLIRQQASR
+739 LMTSLISQQASR

-770 DDAQRLAGHCH
+770 DEAQRLAGHCH

>member
-1 MRRKRTQSRLG
+1 
-12 LFRQQAQACILEAM
+12 M

-35 YRQAAYYTVLAQRAL
+35 YRQAAYYTVLAQHAL
-50 WRTPPAGQPL
+50 WRTLPAGQPL

-87 AQIAEYDQSDGAAPL
+87 AQIAEYAQSDGAAPL
-102 IITDRERWAAAHAHA
+102 IITDRERWAAARAHA

-122 VQPGCD
+122 LQPDCD

-138 LCALAHPPQ
+138 LCTLTHDPQ
-147 TSLSSTIHLC
+147 TSLSNAIHLC
-157 DTNLGGVLAQASGM
+157 DARLGGALAQASGR
-171 VLSQPEQT
+171 VLSQPEQMI
-179 VYCLIDSA
+179 YCLIDSMA
-187 VAQDDTPW
+187 AQDDAPW
-195 HVAKLLSPAADGTI
+195 HLAKLLSPATDGTI
-209 TPIIQLRSKTLLA
+209 IPIIQLRPKTLLA

-228 LLTLFIGYGYEPR
+228 LLALFIGYGYEPR

-259 ALAWAT
+259 ALTWAAECT
-265 ERTTALRQPAQ
+265 AALRQPAQ

-287 LVRTPGQLDTL
+287 IVRTPEQFETL
-298 LAEHETQ
+298 LDDDEAQ
-305 ENSLAPAEHDSGDVQ
+305 EDSLDDSGDAQ
-320 PSSIARAQA
+320 PSSITRAQA
-329 ALAHRKADSADSSW
+329 ALAHRKADGADSSW
-343 ARTQAWLAQVVAWCE
+343 ARTQAWLTQVLAWCE
-358 PENLFDAAGN
+358 PENLFDTAGN

-383 HADDDHANS
+383 HADNDS
-392 HTAQLTATQPALS
+392 SSRTAQLTATQPALS
-405 ATPRRRPAI
+405 ATPLRRLAI

-435 SSYLADLA
+435 GSYLADLA
-443 KDAAPD
+443 KDAASD

-461 GTLAQRFASH
+461 GTLAQRFASN

-476 WGSQPGIAPHAPD
+476 WGSQPSVAPHTPD
-489 SHTMS
+489 GHTMS
-494 YPAAS
+494 YPAAR

-510 QGRQSVF
+510 QGKQSVF
-517 VGASV
+517 VGASLH
-522 YEDIGA
+522 EDVSA
-528 ASRSYTVALA
+528 ASRSYTAALS
-538 SQPSDAPLPSLN
+538 SQPRGASLPSLN
-550 TILSHQSAEQITN
+550 TILSHQSAEQVTN
-563 ALDQRDAPTTV
+563 ALNQRDAPTTV

-583 VVTLDMMLSSTQAIN
+583 VVALDMMLSSTQVIN
-598 ILHASDTTQLTWL
+598 MLHASDTTQPTWL

-616 RAQMHAGLATW
+616 RAQMQAGLATW
-627 NFASHASPDIV
+627 NFASHANPDIV
-638 LAACGDIATTE
+638 LAACGDVATTE

-670 ISSLTPRGF
+670 ISSLTPHGF

-688 RTLARTVTTTKPV
+688 RTLARTLTTTKPV
-701 IIAYPGEERSLAAT
+701 IIAYPGKERSLAAT

-730 FGLAPCGDT
+730 FGLAPHGDT
-739 LMTSLIRQQASR
+739 LMTSLITQQASR

-770 DDAQRLAGHCH
+770 DDTQRLTGHCH

-799 MVTTWQWQQGQ
+799 MVTT

>member
-1 MRRKRTQSRLG
+1 MRRKRAQSRLG

-50 WRTPPAGQPL
+50 WRTLPAGQPL

-87 AQIAEYDQSDGAAPL
+87 AQIAEYAQSDSAAPL
-102 IITDRERWAAAHAHA
+102 IITDRERWAAARAHA

-122 VQPGCD
+122 LQPGCD
-128 IARSQAGIDA
+128 IARLQAGIDA
-138 LCALAHPPQ
+138 LCTLTHDPQ
-147 TSLSSTIHLC
+147 TSLSDTIHLC

-209 TPIIQLRSKTLLA
+209 IPIIQLRPKTLLA

-228 LLTLFIGYGYEPR
+228 LLALFIGYGYEPR

-248 DPRQPDADYAA
+248 DPRQPDADYTA

-265 ERTTALRQPAQ
+265 ERTAALRQPAQ

-287 LVRTPGQLDTL
+287 IVRTPEQLEAL
-298 LAEHETQ
+298 LDECEAQ
-305 ENSLAPAEHDSGDVQ
+305 EDSLAPAEHGSGDAQ
-320 PSSIARAQA
+320 PSSIARAQV
-329 ALAHRKADSADSSW
+329 ALAHRKADGADLGR
-343 ARTQAWLAQVVAWCE
+343 AGTQAWLAQVLAWCE

-383 HADDDHANS
+383 HADNDS
-392 HTAQLTATQPALS
+392 SSRTAQLTATQPALS
-405 ATPRRRPAI
+405 ATRLRRPAI

-435 SSYLADLA
+435 SSYLADLI
-443 KDAAPD
+443 KDAASD

-461 GTLAQRFASH
+461 GTLAQRFTSS

-476 WGSQPGIAPHAPD
+476 WGNQPSAAPHAPD
-489 SHTMS
+489 GHTMS
-494 YPAAS
+494 YPAAG

-517 VGASV
+517 VGASLHG
-522 YEDIGA
+522 DMSA
-528 ASRSYTVALA
+528 ASRSYTAALS
-538 SQPSDAPLPSLN
+538 SQPSSAPLPSLN

-563 ALDQRDAPTTV
+563 ALDQRDAPTTI

-583 VVTLDMMLSSTQAIN
+583 VVTLDMMLSSTQVIN
-598 ILHASDTTQLTWL
+598 VLHASDTTQPTWL

-627 NFASHASPDIV
+627 NFASHTSPDIV
-638 LAACGDIATTE
+638 LAACGDVATTE

-715 LFAYGVDSRQFDIHS
+715 LFAYGVDSRQFDIHN
-730 FGLAPCGDT
+730 FGLTPCGDT
-739 LMTSLIRQQASR
+739 LMTSLISQQASR

-764 TGVISP
+764 TGVISS
-770 DDAQRLAGHCH
+770 DDAQRLIEHCH
-781 AAIEQCLAHAREH
+781 AAIEQCLTHAREH

-799 MVTTWQWQQGQ
+799 MVTTWQWQQRQ

>member
-1 MRRKRTQSRLG
+1 
-12 LFRQQAQACILEAM
+12 
-26 DTNGGMTMR
+26 MR

-50 WRTPPAGQPL
+50 WRTLPAGQPL
-60 QPSDIKQLYS
+60 QPNDIKQLDS

-87 AQIAEYDQSDGAAPL
+87 AQVAEYTQSDGAAPL
-102 IITDRERWAAAHAHA
+102 IITDRERWAAARAHA

-122 VQPGCD
+122 LQPGCD

-138 LCALAHPPQ
+138 LCTLTHDPQ
-147 TSLSSTIHLC
+147 TSLSDTIHLC

-179 VYCLIDSA
+179 IYCLIDSA

-195 HVAKLLSPAADGTI
+195 HLAKLLSPATDGTI
-209 TPIIQLRSKTLLA
+209 IPIIQLRPRTLLA
-222 TLSTYE
+222 TLSIYE
-228 LLTLFIGYGYEPR
+228 LLALFIGYGYEPR

-248 DPRQPDADYAA
+248 DPRQLDADYTA

-265 ERTTALRQPAQ
+265 ERTAALRQPAQ
-276 PRPHKARRPLL
+276 PRPHKARRPLVI
-287 LVRTPGQLDTL
+287 VRTPEQFETL
-298 LAEHETQ
+298 LDDDEAQ
-305 ENSLAPAEHDSGDVQ
+305 EDSLDDSGDVQ

-329 ALAHRKADSADSSW
+329 ALAHRKADGADSSR
-343 ARTQAWLAQVVAWCE
+343 AGTQAWLAQVLAWCE

-383 HADDDHANS
+383 HTDNDSSSGA
-392 HTAQLTATQPALS
+392 AQLTATQPVLS
-405 ATPRRRPAI
+405 ATRLRRPAI

-427 RSNTLSGV
+427 RSNTLSSA

-443 KDAAPD
+443 KDAASD
-449 SFRLF
+449 NFRLF

-476 WGSQPGIAPHAPD
+476 WGNQSSAAPHAPD
-489 SHTMS
+489 GYTMS
-494 YPAAS
+494 YPAAGV
-499 ALRGMQLGYLE
+499 LRGMQLGYLE
-510 QGRQSVF
+510 QGKQSVF
-517 VGASV
+517 VGASLH
-522 YEDIGA
+522 EDVSA
-528 ASRSYTVALA
+528 ASRSYTAALS
-538 SQPSDAPLPSLN
+538 SQPSSASLPSLN

-583 VVTLDMMLSSTQAIN
+583 VVALDMMLSSTQTIN
-598 ILHASDTTQLTWL
+598 MLHASDTTQPTWL

-638 LAACGDIATTE
+638 LAACGDVATTE

-657 AHSCPAARVRCVN
+657 AHACPAARVRCVN

-679 GTLAQPVSR
+679 GTLTQPVSQ
-688 RTLARTVTTTKPV
+688 RTLARTLTTTKPV

-730 FGLAPCGDT
+730 FGLAPRGDT
-739 LMTSLIRQQASR
+739 LMTSLISQQASR

-764 TGVISP
+764 TGIISP